1 MIKKA
6 KKSVAV
12 GLSVALAV
20 TSVNIPFNSASAAAK
35 KAKLS
40 ATKKTLTAGKST
52 TLTLKTNKKK
62 AKTIKTIKAKYVKV
76 STSKKSVAT
85 VKKVSKKSKVTGIKV
100 TAKKAGIATIT
111 VKVTKGTYK
120 GTYKCKVTVKKKASA
135 TKKPTQK
142 PTEVPTATPEVTV
155 EPTVEPTTTP
165 AITAEPATTPAIT
178 AEPAT
183 TPAITATPATKV
195 TVVNTSNITK
205 SDDTFTVTLTL
216 DGTYT
221 NEQLKGAKVTLTN
234 SAAKVTTTATFSKID
249 VDGKAVFTVDD
260 TKVLTPGDTTA
271 NGDYKVSSDSKA
283 LVISGNVVA
292 SYEESLAGNKIKG
305 YVLTDK
311 LNNGTYDGSFKNA
324 VAGATVSVEG
334 GQSTTTDA
342 KGYYE
347 LPSVAGRKIVTI
359 SKPGFVTKY
368 LTGTKRV
375 YVNKSHVTSQNI
387 ALAHFDIRKL
397 TVNVKAIDKDAKT
410 GISNAHVVLKNSA
423 GAVVKEGNADASGQI
438 TFGNDLHEG
447 SIAGTDL
454 TANGTTV
461 ANYLNQGTYTLEVS
475 KKLTKNNVS
484 DVYATFTKSFK
495 IENDYTYPIE
505 IEGKKT
511 AAVKSFKVT
520 QNLKEN
526 AEKAYVDNTTSKIN
540 VKYALYTLVD
550 GNTVSE
556 PIIADTAEVESGAI
570 TSAKT
575 LTSDILSALI
585 TSAST
590 QDTVLSGAS
599 NKALTLPTGD
609 YYLLLTPTV
618 AAGATGYEFAY
629 NAVKVSVTAGGDV
642 TATADLTEGN
652 VRTINTQ
659 VTLPNKVAGDDVQTE
674 AGGLFTVKWNATAK
688 KFELAADTDPFDKVP
703 VKASYAISQV
713 VAGTNDKVAIKLPEN
728 NNFATPEYKKGAD
741 GAYASSVKYVN
752 FFGTGKYIIESTG
765 NYTTAVATQTEQ
777 INNDKGSVN
786 FKVAGAANVVKVTVK
801 AVAGSDVIGK
811 PEFSKLTKLVAYDS
825 TGKAVATKDYTAAKD
840 AAKQVTGT
848 PTLAATG
855 NIAVND
861 FADYNTQTV
870 NGDYIMNLPEG
881 KYTFGVTLAGYKEVV
896 SDAVDVNAIEKVGI
910 TISKKLEKA
919 TADATTISGEVKVL
933 NENKIG
939 YFDLDDTNPDK
950 KLTNGTVV
958 LLNSDKKIAAIDTL
972 KWEPSKKV
980 YTYSFFNGQV
990 DGTGKNVINPGTY
1003 TMVVRTSETETYA
1016 TTVTVVNGEKKAA
1029 NVDLVKGAY
1038 GQIKAFALDNNN
1050 AVLTDY
1056 NAVAVAYD
1064 EYFVDPAIAGNY
1076 ADGKISAKAAAYPSN
1091 TSVTQGTISTIA
1103 DGTARFGAYLTSS
1116 TWANGSYSY
1125 AESNN
1130 SVTQKGYYV
1139 FDKLPAGTYTVKLG
1153 VNVYNPTVM
1162 TDNSYQ
1168 WKAETVT
1175 LKDSGDVVKAEY
1187 TYNKIGDK
1195 VNTISVPLTI
1205 NLKSSTAVTPTA
1217 TAPLVVVITPTK
1229 GAGTETITKIVTT
1242 PAELKEIAVAG
1253 KTNYDVTVFTYDGYQ
1268 LASNSIN
1275 VERSAATVEVALNA
1289 SDMD

>member
-1 MIKKA
+1 MNKKA

-20 TSVNIPFNSASAAAK
+20 TSVNIPVNSASAAAK

-100 TAKKAGIATIT
+100 TAKKAGKATIT

-165 AITAEPATTPAIT
+165 AITAEPS
-178 AEPAT
+178 T

-221 NEQLKGAKVTLTN
+221 DEQLKGAKVTLTN

-271 NGDYKVSSDSKA
+271 NGDYKVSSDSEA
-283 LVISGNVVA
+283 LVISGDVVA

-359 SKPGFVTKY
+359 SKAGFVTKY

-375 YVNKSHVTSQNI
+375 YVNKSHVTSQNV
-387 ALAHFDIRKL
+387 ALEHFDVRKL

-410 GISNAHVVLKNSA
+410 GISKAHVVLKNSA
-423 GAVVKEGNADASGQI
+423 GAVVKEGDADANGQI
-438 TFGNDLHEG
+438 TFGNDLHE
-447 SIAGTDL
+447 SAAVGTDL
-454 TANGTTV
+454 TANGTSV

-475 KKLTKNNVS
+475 KKLSKSNVS

-505 IEGKKT
+505 IEGTKT

-526 AEKAYVDNTTSKIN
+526 AEKAYVNSSSRIN

-550 GNTVSE
+550 GNAVSA
-556 PIIADTAEVESGAI
+556 PIIENTAAVESDAI

-575 LTSDILSALI
+575 LTSNILSALI
-585 TSAST
+585 TSASAN
-590 QDTVLSGAS
+590 DTVLAAAS

-609 YYLLLTPTV
+609 YYLLLTPEL
-618 AAGATGYEFAY
+618 ASGATGYTFAY

-659 VTLPNKVAGDDVQTE
+659 VTLPNKVAGDDVQTDTN
-674 AGGLFTVKWNATAK
+674 GNGLFTVKWDATTK
-688 KFELAADTDPFDKVP
+688 KFVLADEAAPFNKEQ

-713 VAGTNDKVAIKLPEN
+713 VAGTDDKVAIKIPEN
-728 NNFATPEYKKGAD
+728 GNFTTPEYKKGAD

-752 FFGTGKYIIESTG
+752 FLGTGKYIIESTG
-765 NYTTAVATQTEQ
+765 DYTTSVAKQTEQ
-777 INNDKGSVN
+777 IKNDKGSVN

-811 PEFSKLTKLVAYDS
+811 NTFGKLTKLVAYDS
-825 TGKAVATKDYTAAKD
+825 TGKAVATKDYTATT
-840 AAKQVTGT
+840 AADKQVTGQDL
-848 PTLAATG
+848 LASGSAITG
-855 NIAVND
+855 SAIAVND
-861 FADYNTQTV
+861 YAEYNTQTG
-870 NGDYIMNLPEG
+870 NYTMNLPEG

-919 TADATTISGEVKVL
+919 TADATTINGEVKVL

-939 YFDLDDTNPDK
+939 YMNLTSTS
-950 KLTNGTVV
+950 LTNGTVV

-972 KWEPSKKV
+972 KWDASKNV
-980 YTYSFFNGQV
+980 YTYSFYNGEA
-990 DGTGKNVINPGTY
+990 DGSGKNVINPGTY
-1003 TMVVRTSETETYA
+1003 TMVVRTSQTETYA
-1016 TTVTVVNGEKKAA
+1016 TTVTVVDGEKKAA

-1050 AVLTDY
+1050 AVLTDW

-1076 ADGKISAKAAAYPSN
+1076 ADGKISAKASAYPSA
-1091 TSVTQGTISTIA
+1091 TQGTISTITEN
-1103 DGTARFGAYLTSS
+1103 TARFGAYLTSS
-1116 TWANGSYSY
+1116 TWSNGSYSY

-1130 SVTQKGYYV
+1130 GVTQKGYYV

-1162 TDNSYQ
+1162 TDNLYQ

-1187 TYNKIGDK
+1187 TYDKIGEK

-1205 NLKSSTAVTPTA
+1205 NLKGTSVPTPSLTN
-1217 TAPLVVVITPTK
+1217 PLVVVIAPTK
-1229 GAGTETITKIVTT
+1229 GAGTETITKIVTD
-1242 PAELKEIAVAG
+1242 PRELKEIPVAG

>member
-20 TSVNIPFNSASAAAK
+20 TSVNIPVNSASAAAK

-100 TAKKAGIATIT
+100 TAKKAGKATIT

-165 AITAEPATTPAIT
+165 AITAEPS
-178 AEPAT
+178 T

-221 NEQLKGAKVTLTN
+221 DEQLKGAKVTLTN

-271 NGDYKVSSDSKA
+271 NGDYKVSSDSEA
-283 LVISGNVVA
+283 LVISGDVVA

-359 SKPGFVTKY
+359 SKAGFVTKY

-375 YVNKSHVTSQNI
+375 YVNKSHVTSQNV
-387 ALAHFDIRKL
+387 ALEHFDVRKL

-410 GISNAHVVLKNSA
+410 GISKAHVVLKNSA
-423 GAVVKEGNADASGQI
+423 GAVVKEGDADANGQI
-438 TFGNDLHEG
+438 TFGNDLHE
-447 SIAGTDL
+447 SAAVGTDL
-454 TANGTTV
+454 TANGTSV

-475 KKLTKNNVS
+475 KKLSKSNVS

-505 IEGKKT
+505 IEGTKT

-526 AEKAYVDNTTSKIN
+526 AEKAYVNSSSRIN

-550 GNTVSE
+550 GNAVSA
-556 PIIADTAEVESGAI
+556 PIIENTAAVESDAI

-575 LTSDILSALI
+575 LTSNILSALI
-585 TSAST
+585 TSASAN
-590 QDTVLSGAS
+590 DTVLAAAS

-609 YYLLLTPTV
+609 YYLLLTPEL
-618 AAGATGYEFAY
+618 ASGATGYTFAY

-659 VTLPNKVAGDDVQTE
+659 VTLPNKVAGDDVQTDTN
-674 AGGLFTVKWNATAK
+674 GNGLFTVKWDATTK
-688 KFELAADTDPFDKVP
+688 KFVLADEAAPFNKEQ

-713 VAGTNDKVAIKLPEN
+713 VAGTDDKVAIKIPEN
-728 NNFATPEYKKGAD
+728 GNFTTPEYKKGAD

-752 FFGTGKYIIESTG
+752 FLGTGKYIIESTG
-765 NYTTAVATQTEQ
+765 DYTTSVAKQTEQ
-777 INNDKGSVN
+777 IKNDKGSVN

-811 PEFSKLTKLVAYDS
+811 NTFGKLTKLVAYDS
-825 TGKAVATKDYTAAKD
+825 TGKAVATKDYTATT
-840 AAKQVTGT
+840 AADKQVTGQDL
-848 PTLAATG
+848 LASGSAITG
-855 NIAVND
+855 SAIAVND
-861 FADYNTQTV
+861 YAEYNTQTG
-870 NGDYIMNLPEG
+870 NYTMNLPEG

-919 TADATTISGEVKVL
+919 TADATTINGEVKVL

-939 YFDLDDTNPDK
+939 YMNLTSTS
-950 KLTNGTVV
+950 LTNGTVV

-972 KWEPSKKV
+972 KWDASKNV
-980 YTYSFFNGQV
+980 YTYSFYNGEA
-990 DGTGKNVINPGTY
+990 DGSGKNVINPGTY
-1003 TMVVRTSETETYA
+1003 TMVVRTSQTETYA
-1016 TTVTVVNGEKKAA
+1016 TTVTVVDGEKKAA

-1038 GQIKAFALDNNN
+1038 GQIKAFALDNNK
-1050 AVLTDY
+1050 AVLTDF

-1076 ADGKISAKAAAYPSN
+1076 ADGKISAKASAYPSA
-1091 TSVTQGTISTIA
+1091 TQGTISTITEN
-1103 DGTARFGAYLTSS
+1103 TARFGAYLTSS
-1116 TWANGSYSY
+1116 TWSNGSYSY

-1130 SVTQKGYYV
+1130 GVTQKGYYV

-1162 TDNSYQ
+1162 TDNLYQ

-1187 TYNKIGDK
+1187 TYDKIGEK
-1195 VNTISVPLTI
+1195 VTISVPLTI
-1205 NLKSSTAVTPTA
+1205 NLKGTSVPTPSLTN
-1217 TAPLVVVITPTK
+1217 PLVVVIAPTK
-1229 GAGTETITKIVTT
+1229 GAGTETITKIVTD
-1242 PAELKEIAVAG
+1242 PRELKEIPVAD

>member
-20 TSVNIPFNSASAAAK
+20 TSVNIPVNSASAAAK

-100 TAKKAGIATIT
+100 TAKKAGKATIT

-120 GTYKCKVTVKKKASA
+120 GIYKCKVTVKKKASA

-165 AITAEPATTPAIT
+165 AITAEPS
-178 AEPAT
+178 T

-221 NEQLKGAKVTLTN
+221 DEQLKGAKVTLTN

-271 NGDYKVSSDSKA
+271 NGDYKVSSDSEA
-283 LVISGNVVA
+283 LVISGDVVA

-359 SKPGFVTKY
+359 SKAGFVTKY

-375 YVNKSHVTSQNI
+375 YVNKSHVTSQNV
-387 ALAHFDIRKL
+387 ALEHFDVRKL

-410 GISNAHVVLKNSA
+410 GISKAHVVLKNSA
-423 GAVVKEGNADASGQI
+423 GAVVKEGDADANGQI
-438 TFGNDLHEG
+438 TFGNDLHE
-447 SIAGTDL
+447 SAAVGTDL
-454 TANGTTV
+454 TANGTSV

-475 KKLTKNNVS
+475 KKLSKSNVS

-505 IEGKKT
+505 IEGTKT

-526 AEKAYVDNTTSKIN
+526 AEKAYVNSSSRIN

-550 GNTVSE
+550 GNAVSA
-556 PIIADTAEVESGAI
+556 PIIENTAAVESDAI

-575 LTSDILSALI
+575 LTSNILSALI
-585 TSAST
+585 TSASAN
-590 QDTVLSGAS
+590 DTVLAAAS

-609 YYLLLTPTV
+609 YYLLLTPEL
-618 AAGATGYEFAY
+618 ASGATGYTFAY

-659 VTLPNKVAGDDVQTE
+659 VTLPNKVAGDDVQTDTN
-674 AGGLFTVKWNATAK
+674 GNGLFTVKWDATTK
-688 KFELAADTDPFDKVP
+688 KFVLADEAAPFNKEQ

-713 VAGTNDKVAIKLPEN
+713 VAGTDDKVAIKIPEN
-728 NNFATPEYKKGAD
+728 GNFTTPEYKKGAD

-752 FFGTGKYIIESTG
+752 FLGTGKYIIESTG
-765 NYTTAVATQTEQ
+765 DYTTSVAKQTEQ
-777 INNDKGSVN
+777 IKNDKGSVN

-811 PEFSKLTKLVAYDS
+811 NTFGKLTKLVAYDS
-825 TGKAVATKDYTAAKD
+825 TGKAVATKDYTATT
-840 AAKQVTGT
+840 AADKQVTGQDL
-848 PTLAATG
+848 LASGSAITG
-855 NIAVND
+855 SAIAVND
-861 FADYNTQTV
+861 YAEYNTQTG
-870 NGDYIMNLPEG
+870 NYTMNLPEG

-919 TADATTISGEVKVL
+919 TADATTINGEVKVL

-939 YFDLDDTNPDK
+939 YMNLTSTS
-950 KLTNGTVV
+950 LTNGTVV

-972 KWEPSKKV
+972 KWDASKNV
-980 YTYSFFNGQV
+980 YTYSFYNGEA
-990 DGTGKNVINPGTY
+990 DGSGKNVINPGTY
-1003 TMVVRTSETETYA
+1003 TMVVRTSQTETYA
-1016 TTVTVVNGEKKAA
+1016 TTVTVVDGEKKAA

-1050 AVLTDY
+1050 AVLTDW

-1076 ADGKISAKAAAYPSN
+1076 ADGKISAKASAYPSA
-1091 TSVTQGTISTIA
+1091 TQGTISTITEN
-1103 DGTARFGAYLTSS
+1103 TARFGAYLTSS
-1116 TWANGSYSY
+1116 TWSNGSYSY

-1130 SVTQKGYYV
+1130 GVTQKGYYV

-1162 TDNSYQ
+1162 TDNLYQ

-1187 TYNKIGDK
+1187 TYDKIGEK

-1205 NLKSSTAVTPTA
+1205 NLKGTSVPTPSLTN
-1217 TAPLVVVITPTK
+1217 PLVVVIAPTK
-1229 GAGTETITKIVTT
+1229 GAGTETITKIVTD
-1242 PAELKEIAVAG
+1242 PRELKEIPVAG

>member
-20 TSVNIPFNSASAAAK
+20 TSVNIPVNSASAAAK

-100 TAKKAGIATIT
+100 TAKKAGKATIT

-165 AITAEPATTPAIT
+165 AITAEPS
-178 AEPAT
+178 T

-221 NEQLKGAKVTLTN
+221 DEQLKGAKVTLTN

-271 NGDYKVSSDSKA
+271 NGDYKVSSDSEA
-283 LVISGNVVA
+283 LVISGDVVA

-359 SKPGFVTKY
+359 SKAGFVTKY

-375 YVNKSHVTSQNI
+375 YVNKSHVTSQNV
-387 ALAHFDIRKL
+387 ALEHFDVRKL

-410 GISNAHVVLKNSA
+410 GISKAHVVLKNSA
-423 GAVVKEGNADASGQI
+423 GAVVKEGDADANGQI
-438 TFGNDLHEG
+438 TFGNDLHE
-447 SIAGTDL
+447 SAAVGTDL
-454 TANGTTV
+454 TANGTSV

-475 KKLTKNNVS
+475 KKLSKSNVS

-505 IEGKKT
+505 IEGTKT

-526 AEKAYVDNTTSKIN
+526 AEKAYVNSSSRIN

-550 GNTVSE
+550 GNAVSA
-556 PIIADTAEVESGAI
+556 PIIENTAAVESDAI

-575 LTSDILSALI
+575 LTSNILSALI
-585 TSAST
+585 TSASAN
-590 QDTVLSGAS
+590 DTVLAAAS

-609 YYLLLTPTV
+609 YYLLLTPEL
-618 AAGATGYEFAY
+618 ASGATGYTFAY

-659 VTLPNKVAGDDVQTE
+659 VTLPNKVAGDDVQTDTN
-674 AGGLFTVKWNATAK
+674 GNGLFTVKWDATTK
-688 KFELAADTDPFDKVP
+688 KFVLADEAAPFNKEQ

-713 VAGTNDKVAIKLPEN
+713 VAGTDDKVAIKIPEN
-728 NNFATPEYKKGAD
+728 GNFTTPEYKKGAD

-752 FFGTGKYIIESTG
+752 FLGTGKYIIESTG
-765 NYTTAVATQTEQ
+765 DYTTSVAKQTEQ
-777 INNDKGSVN
+777 IKNDKGSVN

-811 PEFSKLTKLVAYDS
+811 NTFGKLTKLVAYDS
-825 TGKAVATKDYTAAKD
+825 TGKAVATKDYTATT
-840 AAKQVTGT
+840 AADKQVTGQDL
-848 PTLAATG
+848 LASGSAITG
-855 NIAVND
+855 SAIAVND
-861 FADYNTQTV
+861 YAEYNTQTG
-870 NGDYIMNLPEG
+870 NYTMNLPEG

-919 TADATTISGEVKVL
+919 TADATTINGEVKVL

-939 YFDLDDTNPDK
+939 YMNLTK
-950 KLTNGTVV
+950 TSLTNGTVV

-972 KWEPSKKV
+972 KWDGSKNV
-980 YTYSFFNGQV
+980 YTYSFYNGET
-990 DGTGKNVINPGTY
+990 DGQGKNVINPGTY

-1016 TTVTVVNGEKKAA
+1016 TTVTVVDGEKKAA

-1050 AVLTDY
+1050 AVLTDW

-1076 ADGKISAKAAAYPSN
+1076 ADGKISAKASAYPSA
-1091 TSVTQGTISTIA
+1091 TQGTISTITEN
-1103 DGTARFGAYLTSS
+1103 TARFGAYLTSS
-1116 TWANGSYSY
+1116 TWSNGSYSY

-1130 SVTQKGYYV
+1130 GVTQKGYYV

-1153 VNVYNPTVM
+1153 VNVCNPTVM
-1162 TDNSYQ
+1162 TDNLYQ

-1187 TYNKIGDK
+1187 TYDKIGEK

-1205 NLKSSTAVTPTA
+1205 NLKGTSVPTPSLTN
-1217 TAPLVVVITPTK
+1217 PLVVVIAPTK
-1229 GAGTETITKIVTT
+1229 GAGTETITKIVTD
-1242 PAELKEIAVAG
+1242 PKELKEIPVAG

>member
-20 TSVNIPFNSASAAAK
+20 TSVNIPVNSASAAAK

-100 TAKKAGIATIT
+100 TAKKAGKATIT

-165 AITAEPATTPAIT
+165 AITAEPS
-178 AEPAT
+178 T

-271 NGDYKVSSDSKA
+271 NGDYKVSSDSEA
-283 LVISGNVVA
+283 LVISGDVVA

-359 SKPGFVTKY
+359 SKAGFVTKY

-375 YVNKSHVTSQNI
+375 YVNKSHVTSQNV
-387 ALAHFDIRKL
+387 ALEHFDVRKL

-410 GISNAHVVLKNSA
+410 GISKAHVVLKNSA
-423 GAVVKEGNADASGQI
+423 GAVVKEGDADANGQI
-438 TFGNDLHEG
+438 TFGNDLHE
-447 SIAGTDL
+447 SAAVGTDL
-454 TANGTTV
+454 TANGTSV

-475 KKLTKNNVS
+475 KKLSKSNVS

-505 IEGKKT
+505 IEGTKT

-526 AEKAYVDNTTSKIN
+526 AEKAYVNSSSKIN

-550 GNTVSE
+550 GNAVSA
-556 PIIADTAEVESGAI
+556 PIIEDTAAVESDAI

-575 LTSDILSALI
+575 LTSNILSALI

-590 QDTVLSGAS
+590 KDTVLAAAS

-609 YYLLLTPTV
+609 YYLLLTPEL
-618 AAGATGYEFAY
+618 ASGATGYTFAY

-659 VTLPNKVAGDDVQTE
+659 VTLPNKVAGDDVQTDTN
-674 AGGLFTVKWNATAK
+674 GLFTVKWDATTK
-688 KFELAADTDPFDKVP
+688 KFVLADEAAPFNKEQ

-713 VAGTNDKVAIKLPEN
+713 VAGTDDKVAIKIPEN
-728 NNFATPEYKKGAD
+728 GNFTTPEYKKGAD

-752 FFGTGKYIIESTG
+752 FLGTGKYIIESTG
-765 NYTTAVATQTEQ
+765 DYTTSVAKQTEQ

-811 PEFSKLTKLVAYDS
+811 NTFGKLTKLVAYDS
-825 TGKAVATKDYTAAKD
+825 TGKAVAKKDYTATT
-840 AAKQVTGT
+840 AADKQVTGQDL
-848 PTLAATG
+848 LASGSAITG
-855 NIAVND
+855 SAIAVND
-861 FADYNTQTV
+861 YAEYNTQTG
-870 NGDYIMNLPEG
+870 NYTMNLPEG

-919 TADATTISGEVKVL
+919 TADATTINGEVKVL

-939 YFDLDDTNPDK
+939 YMNLKETS
-950 KLTNGTVV
+950 LTNGTVV

-972 KWEPSKKV
+972 KWDGSKNV
-980 YTYSFFNGQV
+980 YTYSFYNGET
-990 DGTGKNVINPGTY
+990 DGQGKNVINPGTY
-1003 TMVVRTSETETYA
+1003 TMVVRTSQTETYA
-1016 TTVTVVNGEKKAA
+1016 TTVTVVDGEKKAA

-1116 TWANGSYSY
+1116 TWLKGSYSY
-1125 AESNN
+1125 TEKNN
-1130 SVTQKGYYV
+1130 SVTQNGYYV

-1153 VNVYNPTVM
+1153 VNIYNPTVM
-1162 TDNSYQ
+1162 TDNLYQ

-1187 TYNKIGDK
+1187 TYDKVGEK

-1205 NLKSSTAVTPTA
+1205 NLEGTAVPIPSLTN
-1217 TAPLVVVITPTK
+1217 PLVVVIAPTK
-1229 GAGTETITKIVTT
+1229 GAGTETITKIVTD
-1242 PAELKEIAVAG
+1242 PKELKEIPVAG

-1268 LASNSIN
+1268 LAGNSIN
-1275 VERSAATVEVALNA
+1275 VERSAATVKVALNA

>member
-20 TSVNIPFNSASAAAK
+20 TSVNIPVNSASAAAK

-100 TAKKAGIATIT
+100 TAKKAGKATIT

-165 AITAEPATTPAIT
+165 AITAEPS
-178 AEPAT
+178 T

-221 NEQLKGAKVTLTN
+221 DEQLKGAKVTLTN

-271 NGDYKVSSDSKA
+271 NGDYKVSSDSEA
-283 LVISGNVVA
+283 LVISGDVVA

-342 KGYYE
+342 RGYYE

-359 SKPGFVTKY
+359 SKAGFVTKY

-375 YVNKSHVTSQNI
+375 YVNKSHVTSQNV
-387 ALAHFDIRKL
+387 ALEHFDVRKL

-410 GISNAHVVLKNSA
+410 GISKAHVVLKNSA
-423 GAVVKEGNADASGQI
+423 GAVVKEGDADANGQI
-438 TFGNDLHEG
+438 TFGNDLHE
-447 SIAGTDL
+447 SAAVGTDL
-454 TANGTTV
+454 TANGTSV

-475 KKLTKNNVS
+475 KKLSKSNVS

-505 IEGKKT
+505 IEGTKT

-526 AEKAYVDNTTSKIN
+526 AEKAYVNSSSRIN

-550 GNTVSE
+550 GNAVSA
-556 PIIADTAEVESGAI
+556 PIIENTAAVESDAI

-575 LTSDILSALI
+575 LTSNILSALI
-585 TSAST
+585 TSASAN
-590 QDTVLSGAS
+590 DTVLAAAS

-609 YYLLLTPTV
+609 YYLLLTPEL
-618 AAGATGYEFAY
+618 ASGATGYTFAY

-659 VTLPNKVAGDDVQTE
+659 VTLPNKVAGDDVQTDTN
-674 AGGLFTVKWNATAK
+674 GNGLFTVKWDATTK
-688 KFELAADTDPFDKVP
+688 KFVLADEAAPFNKEQ

-713 VAGTNDKVAIKLPEN
+713 VAGTDDKVAIKIPEN
-728 NNFATPEYKKGAD
+728 GNFTTPEYKKGAD

-752 FFGTGKYIIESTG
+752 FLGTGKYIIESTG
-765 NYTTAVATQTEQ
+765 DYTTSVAKQTEQ
-777 INNDKGSVN
+777 IKNDKGSVN

-811 PEFSKLTKLVAYDS
+811 NTFGKLTKLVAYDS
-825 TGKAVATKDYTAAKD
+825 TGKAVATKDYTATT
-840 AAKQVTGT
+840 AADKQVTGQDL
-848 PTLAATG
+848 LASGSAITG
-855 NIAVND
+855 SAIAVND
-861 FADYNTQTV
+861 YAEYNTQTG
-870 NGDYIMNLPEG
+870 NYTMNLPEG

-919 TADATTISGEVKVL
+919 TADATTINGEVKVL

-939 YFDLDDTNPDK
+939 YMNLTSTS
-950 KLTNGTVV
+950 LTNGTVV

-972 KWEPSKKV
+972 KWDASKNV
-980 YTYSFFNGQV
+980 YTYSFYNGEA
-990 DGTGKNVINPGTY
+990 DGSGKNVINPGTY
-1003 TMVVRTSETETYA
+1003 TMVVRTSQTETYA
-1016 TTVTVVNGEKKAA
+1016 TTVTVVDGEKKAA

-1050 AVLTDY
+1050 AVLTDW

-1076 ADGKISAKAAAYPSN
+1076 ADGKISAKASAYPSA
-1091 TSVTQGTISTIA
+1091 TQGTISTITEN
-1103 DGTARFGAYLTSS
+1103 TARFGAYLTSS
-1116 TWANGSYSY
+1116 TWSNGSYSY

-1130 SVTQKGYYV
+1130 GVTQKGYYV

-1162 TDNSYQ
+1162 TDNLYQ

-1187 TYNKIGDK
+1187 TYDKIGEK

-1205 NLKSSTAVTPTA
+1205 NLKGTSVPTPSLTN
-1217 TAPLVVVITPTK
+1217 PLVVVIAPTK
-1229 GAGTETITKIVTT
+1229 GAGTETITKIVTD
-1242 PAELKEIAVAG
+1242 PRELKEIPVAG

>member
-20 TSVNIPFNSASAAAK
+20 TSVNIPVNSASAAAK

-100 TAKKAGIATIT
+100 TAKKAGKATIT

-165 AITAEPATTPAIT
+165 AITAEPS
-178 AEPAT
+178 T

-221 NEQLKGAKVTLTN
+221 DEQLKGAKVTLTN

-271 NGDYKVSSDSKA
+271 NGDYKVSSDSEA
-283 LVISGNVVA
+283 LVISGDVVA

-359 SKPGFVTKY
+359 SKAGFVTKY

-375 YVNKSHVTSQNI
+375 YVNKSHVTSQNV
-387 ALAHFDIRKL
+387 ALEHFDVRKL

-410 GISNAHVVLKNSA
+410 GISKAHVVLKNSA
-423 GAVVKEGNADASGQI
+423 GAVVKEGDADANGQI
-438 TFGNDLHEG
+438 TFGNDLHE
-447 SIAGTDL
+447 SAAVGTDL
-454 TANGTTV
+454 TANGTSV

-475 KKLTKNNVS
+475 KKLSKSNVS

-505 IEGKKT
+505 IEGTKT

-526 AEKAYVDNTTSKIN
+526 AEKAYVNSSSRIN

-550 GNTVSE
+550 GNAVSA
-556 PIIADTAEVESGAI
+556 PIIENTAAVESDAI

-575 LTSDILSALI
+575 LTSNILSALI
-585 TSAST
+585 TSASAN
-590 QDTVLSGAS
+590 DTVLAAAS

-609 YYLLLTPTV
+609 YYLLLTPEL
-618 AAGATGYEFAY
+618 ASGATGYTFAY

-659 VTLPNKVAGDDVQTE
+659 VTLPNKVAGDDVQTDTN
-674 AGGLFTVKWNATAK
+674 GNGLFTVKWDATTK
-688 KFELAADTDPFDKVP
+688 KFVLADEAAPFNKEQ

-713 VAGTNDKVAIKLPEN
+713 VAGTDDKVAIKIPEN
-728 NNFATPEYKKGAD
+728 GNFTTPEYKKGAD

-752 FFGTGKYIIESTG
+752 FLGTGKYIIESTG
-765 NYTTAVATQTEQ
+765 DYTTSVAKQTEQ
-777 INNDKGSVN
+777 IKNDKGSVN

-811 PEFSKLTKLVAYDS
+811 NTFGKLTKLVAYDS
-825 TGKAVATKDYTAAKD
+825 TGKAVATKDYTATT
-840 AAKQVTGT
+840 AADKQVTGQDL
-848 PTLAATG
+848 LASGSAITESA
-855 NIAVND
+855 IAVND
-861 FADYNTQTV
+861 YAEYNTQTG
-870 NGDYIMNLPEG
+870 NYTMNLPEG

-919 TADATTISGEVKVL
+919 TADATTINGEVKVL

-939 YFDLDDTNPDK
+939 YMNLTSTS
-950 KLTNGTVV
+950 LTNGTVV

-972 KWEPSKKV
+972 KWDASKNV
-980 YTYSFFNGQV
+980 YTYSFYNGEA
-990 DGTGKNVINPGTY
+990 DGSGKNVINPGTY
-1003 TMVVRTSETETYA
+1003 TMVVRTSQTETYA
-1016 TTVTVVNGEKKAA
+1016 TTVTVVDGEKKAA

-1050 AVLTDY
+1050 AVLTDW

-1076 ADGKISAKAAAYPSN
+1076 ADGKISAKASAYPSA
-1091 TSVTQGTISTIA
+1091 TQGTISTITEN
-1103 DGTARFGAYLTSS
+1103 TARFGAYLTSS
-1116 TWANGSYSY
+1116 TWSNGSYSY

-1130 SVTQKGYYV
+1130 GVTQKGYYV

-1162 TDNSYQ
+1162 TDNLYQ

-1187 TYNKIGDK
+1187 TYDKIGEK

-1205 NLKSSTAVTPTA
+1205 NLKGTSVPTPSLTN
-1217 TAPLVVVITPTK
+1217 PLVVVIAPTK
-1229 GAGTETITKIVTT
+1229 GAGTETITKIVTD
-1242 PAELKEIAVAG
+1242 PRELKEIPVAG

>member
-20 TSVNIPFNSASAAAK
+20 TSVNIPVNSASAAAK

-100 TAKKAGIATIT
+100 TAKKAGKATIT

-165 AITAEPATTPAIT
+165 AITAEPS
-178 AEPAT
+178 T

-221 NEQLKGAKVTLTN
+221 DEQLKGAKVTLTN

-271 NGDYKVSSDSKA
+271 NGDYKVSSDSEA
-283 LVISGNVVA
+283 LVISGDVVA

-359 SKPGFVTKY
+359 SKAGFVTKY

-375 YVNKSHVTSQNI
+375 YVNKSHVTSQNV
-387 ALAHFDIRKL
+387 ALEHFDVRKL

-410 GISNAHVVLKNSA
+410 GISKAHVVLKNSA
-423 GAVVKEGNADASGQI
+423 GAVVKEGDADANGQI
-438 TFGNDLHEG
+438 TFGNDLHE
-447 SIAGTDL
+447 SAAVGTDL
-454 TANGTTV
+454 TANGTSV

-475 KKLTKNNVS
+475 KKLSKSNVS

-505 IEGKKT
+505 IEGTKT

-526 AEKAYVDNTTSKIN
+526 AEKAYVNSSSKIN

-550 GNTVSE
+550 GNAVSA
-556 PIIADTAEVESGAI
+556 PIIEDTAAVESDAI

-575 LTSDILSALI
+575 LTSNILSALI

-590 QDTVLSGAS
+590 KDTVLAAAS

-609 YYLLLTPTV
+609 YYLLLTPEL
-618 AAGATGYEFAY
+618 ASGATGYTFAY

-659 VTLPNKVAGDDVQTE
+659 VTLPNKVAGDDVQTDKN
-674 AGGLFTVKWNATAK
+674 GLFTVKWDATTK
-688 KFELAADTDPFDKVP
+688 KFVLADEAAPFNKEQ

-713 VAGTNDKVAIKLPEN
+713 VAGTDDKVAIKIPEN
-728 NNFATPEYKKGAD
+728 GNFTTPEYKKGAD

-752 FFGTGKYIIESTG
+752 FLGTGKYIIESTG
-765 NYTTAVATQTEQ
+765 DYTTSVAKQTEQ

-811 PEFSKLTKLVAYDS
+811 NTFGKLTKLVAYDS
-825 TGKAVATKDYTAAKD
+825 TGKAVAKKDYTATT
-840 AAKQVTGT
+840 AADKQVLGQDLLASGSAITGS
-848 PTLAATG
+848 A
-855 NIAVND
+855 IAVND
-861 FADYNTQTV
+861 YAEYNTQTG
-870 NGDYIMNLPEG
+870 NYTMNLPEG

-919 TADATTISGEVKVL
+919 TADATTINGEVKVL

-939 YFDLDDTNPDK
+939 YMNLK
-950 KLTNGTVV
+950 KTSLTNGTVV

-972 KWEPSKKV
+972 KWDGSKNV
-980 YTYSFFNGQV
+980 YTYSFYNGET
-990 DGTGKNVINPGTY
+990 DGQGKNVINPGTY
-1003 TMVVRTSETETYA
+1003 TMVVRTSQTETYA
-1016 TTVTVVNGEKKAA
+1016 TTVTVVDGEKKAA

-1076 ADGKISAKAAAYPSN
+1076 ADGKISAKVAAYPSN

-1116 TWANGSYSY
+1116 TWLKGSYSY
-1125 AESNN
+1125 TEKNN
-1130 SVTQKGYYV
+1130 SVTQNGYYV

-1162 TDNSYQ
+1162 TDNLYQ

-1187 TYNKIGDK
+1187 TYDKVGEK

-1205 NLKSSTAVTPTA
+1205 NLEGTSVPIPSLTN
-1217 TAPLVVVITPTK
+1217 PLVVVIAPTK
-1229 GAGTETITKIVTT
+1229 GAGTETITKIVTD
-1242 PAELKEIAVAG
+1242 PKELKEIPVAG

-1268 LASNSIN
+1268 LAGNSIN
-1275 VERSAATVEVALNA
+1275 VERSAATVKVALNA

>member
-20 TSVNIPFNSASAAAK
+20 TSVNIPVNSASAAAK

-100 TAKKAGIATIT
+100 TAKKAGKATIT

-165 AITAEPATTPAIT
+165 AITAEPS
-178 AEPAT
+178 T

-221 NEQLKGAKVTLTN
+221 DEQLKGAKVTLTN

-271 NGDYKVSSDSKA
+271 NGDYKVSSDSEA
-283 LVISGNVVA
+283 LVISGDVVA

-359 SKPGFVTKY
+359 SKAGFVTKY

-375 YVNKSHVTSQNI
+375 YVNKSHVTSQNV
-387 ALAHFDIRKL
+387 ALEHFDVRKL

-410 GISNAHVVLKNSA
+410 GISKAHVVLKNSA
-423 GAVVKEGNADASGQI
+423 GAVVKEGDADANGQI
-438 TFGNDLHEG
+438 TFGNDLHE
-447 SIAGTDL
+447 SAAVGTDL
-454 TANGTTV
+454 TANGTSV

-475 KKLTKNNVS
+475 KKLSKSNVS

-505 IEGKKT
+505 IEGTKT

-526 AEKAYVDNTTSKIN
+526 AEKAYVNSSSRIN

-550 GNTVSE
+550 GNAVSA
-556 PIIADTAEVESGAI
+556 PIIENTAAVESDAI

-575 LTSDILSALI
+575 LTSNILSALI
-585 TSAST
+585 TSASAN
-590 QDTVLSGAS
+590 DTVLAAAS

-609 YYLLLTPTV
+609 YYLLLTPEL
-618 AAGATGYEFAY
+618 ASGATGYTFAY

-659 VTLPNKVAGDDVQTE
+659 VTLPNKVAGDDVQTDTN
-674 AGGLFTVKWNATAK
+674 GNGLFTVKWDATTK
-688 KFELAADTDPFDKVP
+688 KFVLADEAAPFNKEQ

-713 VAGTNDKVAIKLPEN
+713 VAGTDDKVAIKIPEN
-728 NNFATPEYKKGAD
+728 GNFTTPEYKKGAD

-752 FFGTGKYIIESTG
+752 FLGTGKYIIESTG
-765 NYTTAVATQTEQ
+765 DYTTSVAKQTEQ
-777 INNDKGSVN
+777 IKNDKGSVN

-811 PEFSKLTKLVAYDS
+811 NTFGKLTKLVAYDS
-825 TGKAVATKDYTAAKD
+825 TGKAVATKDYTATT
-840 AAKQVTGT
+840 AADKQVTGQDL
-848 PTLAATG
+848 LASGSAITG
-855 NIAVND
+855 SAIAVND
-861 FADYNTQTV
+861 YAEYNTQTG
-870 NGDYIMNLPEG
+870 NYTMNLPEG

-919 TADATTISGEVKVL
+919 TADATTINGEVKVL

-939 YFDLDDTNPDK
+939 YMNLTRTS
-950 KLTNGTVV
+950 LTNGTVV

-972 KWEPSKKV
+972 KWDASKNV
-980 YTYSFFNGQV
+980 YTYSFYNGEA
-990 DGTGKNVINPGTY
+990 DGSGKNVINPGTY
-1003 TMVVRTSETETYA
+1003 TMVVRTSQTETYA
-1016 TTVTVVNGEKKAA
+1016 TTVTVVDGEKKAA

-1050 AVLTDY
+1050 AVLTDW

-1076 ADGKISAKAAAYPSN
+1076 ADGKISAKASAYPSA
-1091 TSVTQGTISTIA
+1091 TQGTISTITEN
-1103 DGTARFGAYLTSS
+1103 TARFGAYLTSS
-1116 TWANGSYSY
+1116 TWSNGSYSY

-1130 SVTQKGYYV
+1130 GVTQKGYYV

-1162 TDNSYQ
+1162 TDNLYQ

-1187 TYNKIGDK
+1187 TYDKIGEK

-1205 NLKSSTAVTPTA
+1205 NLKGTSVPTPSLTN
-1217 TAPLVVVITPTK
+1217 PLVVVIAPTK
-1229 GAGTETITKIVTT
+1229 GAGTETITKIVTD
-1242 PAELKEIAVAG
+1242 PRELKEIPVAG

>member
-20 TSVNIPFNSASAAAK
+20 TSVNIPVNSASAAAK

-100 TAKKAGIATIT
+100 TAKKAGKATIT

-165 AITAEPATTPAIT
+165 AITAEPS
-178 AEPAT
+178 T

-221 NEQLKGAKVTLTN
+221 DEQLKGAKVTLTN

-271 NGDYKVSSDSKA
+271 NGDYKVSSDSEA
-283 LVISGNVVA
+283 LVISGDVVA

-359 SKPGFVTKY
+359 SKAGFVTKY

-375 YVNKSHVTSQNI
+375 YVNKSHVTSQNV
-387 ALAHFDIRKL
+387 ALEHFDVRKL

-410 GISNAHVVLKNSA
+410 GISKAHVVLKNSA
-423 GAVVKEGNADASGQI
+423 GAVVKEGDADANGQI
-438 TFGNDLHEG
+438 TFGNDLHE
-447 SIAGTDL
+447 SAAVGTDL
-454 TANGTTV
+454 TANGTSV

-475 KKLTKNNVS
+475 KKLSKSNVS

-505 IEGKKT
+505 IEGTKT

-526 AEKAYVDNTTSKIN
+526 AEKAYVNSSSRIN

-550 GNTVSE
+550 GNAVSA
-556 PIIADTAEVESGAI
+556 PIIENTAAVESDAI

-575 LTSDILSALI
+575 LTSNILSALI
-585 TSAST
+585 TSASAN
-590 QDTVLSGAS
+590 DTVLAAAS

-609 YYLLLTPTV
+609 YYLLLTPEL
-618 AAGATGYEFAY
+618 ASGATGYTFAY

-659 VTLPNKVAGDDVQTE
+659 VTLPNKVAGDDVQTDTN
-674 AGGLFTVKWNATAK
+674 GNGLFTVKWDATTK
-688 KFELAADTDPFDKVP
+688 KFVLADEAAPFNKEQ

-713 VAGTNDKVAIKLPEN
+713 VAGTDDKVAIKIPEN
-728 NNFATPEYKKGAD
+728 GNFTTPEYKKGAD

-752 FFGTGKYIIESTG
+752 FLGTGKYIIESTG
-765 NYTTAVATQTEQ
+765 DYTTSVAKQTEQ
-777 INNDKGSVN
+777 IKNDKGSVN

-811 PEFSKLTKLVAYDS
+811 NTFGKLTKLVAYDS
-825 TGKAVATKDYTAAKD
+825 TGKAVATKDYTATT
-840 AAKQVTGT
+840 AADKQVTGQDL
-848 PTLAATG
+848 LASGSAITG
-855 NIAVND
+855 SAIAVND
-861 FADYNTQTV
+861 YAEYNTQTG
-870 NGDYIMNLPEG
+870 NYTMNLPEG

-919 TADATTISGEVKVL
+919 TADATTINGEVKVL

-939 YFDLDDTNPDK
+939 YMNLTSTS
-950 KLTNGTVV
+950 LTNGTVV

-972 KWEPSKKV
+972 KWDASKNV
-980 YTYSFFNGQV
+980 YTYSFYNGEA
-990 DGTGKNVINPGTY
+990 DGSGKNVINPGTY
-1003 TMVVRTSETETYA
+1003 TMVVRTSQTETYA
-1016 TTVTVVNGEKKAA
+1016 TTVTVVDGEKKAA

-1050 AVLTDY
+1050 AVLTDW

-1076 ADGKISAKAAAYPSN
+1076 ADGKISAKASAYPSA
-1091 TSVTQGTISTIA
+1091 TQGTISTITEN
-1103 DGTARFGAYLTSS
+1103 TARFGAYLTSS
-1116 TWANGSYSY
+1116 TWSNGSYSY

-1130 SVTQKGYYV
+1130 GVTQKGYYV

-1162 TDNSYQ
+1162 TDNLYQ

-1187 TYNKIGDK
+1187 TYDKIGEK

-1205 NLKSSTAVTPTA
+1205 NLKGTSVPTQSL
-1217 TAPLVVVITPTK
+1217 TNPLVVVIAPTK
-1229 GAGTETITKIVTT
+1229 GAGTETITKIVTD
-1242 PAELKEIAVAG
+1242 PRELKEIPVAG

>member
-20 TSVNIPFNSASAAAK
+20 TSVNIPVNSASAAAK

-100 TAKKAGIATIT
+100 TAKKAGKATIT

-165 AITAEPATTPAIT
+165 AITAEPS
-178 AEPAT
+178 T

-221 NEQLKGAKVTLTN
+221 DEQLKGAKVTLTN

-271 NGDYKVSSDSKA
+271 NGDYKVSSDSEA
-283 LVISGNVVA
+283 LVISGDVVA

-359 SKPGFVTKY
+359 SKAGFVTKY

-375 YVNKSHVTSQNI
+375 YVNKSHVTSQNV
-387 ALAHFDIRKL
+387 ALEHFDVRKL

-410 GISNAHVVLKNSA
+410 GISKAHVVLKNSA
-423 GAVVKEGNADASGQI
+423 GAVVKEGDADANGQI
-438 TFGNDLHEG
+438 TFGNDLHE
-447 SIAGTDL
+447 SAAVGTDL
-454 TANGTTV
+454 TANGTSV

-475 KKLTKNNVS
+475 KKLSKSNVS

-505 IEGKKT
+505 IEGTKT

-526 AEKAYVDNTTSKIN
+526 AEKAYVNSSSRIN

-550 GNTVSE
+550 GNAVSA
-556 PIIADTAEVESGAI
+556 PIIENTAAVESDAI

-575 LTSDILSALI
+575 LTSNILSALI
-585 TSAST
+585 TSASAN
-590 QDTVLSGAS
+590 DTVLAAAS

-609 YYLLLTPTV
+609 YYLLLTPEL
-618 AAGATGYEFAY
+618 ASGATGYTFAY

-659 VTLPNKVAGDDVQTE
+659 VTLPNKVAGDDVQTDTN
-674 AGGLFTVKWNATAK
+674 GNGLFTVKWDATTK
-688 KFELAADTDPFDKVP
+688 KFVLADEAAPFNKEQ

-713 VAGTNDKVAIKLPEN
+713 VAGTDDKVAIKIPEN
-728 NNFATPEYKKGAD
+728 GNFTTPEYKKGAD

-752 FFGTGKYIIESTG
+752 FLGTGKYIIESTG
-765 NYTTAVATQTEQ
+765 DYTTSVAKQTEQ
-777 INNDKGSVN
+777 IKNDKGSVN

-811 PEFSKLTKLVAYDS
+811 NTFGKLTKLVAYDS
-825 TGKAVATKDYTAAKD
+825 TGKAVATKDYTATT
-840 AAKQVTGT
+840 AADKQVTGQDL
-848 PTLAATG
+848 LASGSAITG
-855 NIAVND
+855 SAIAVND
-861 FADYNTQTV
+861 YAEYNTQTG
-870 NGDYIMNLPEG
+870 NYTMNLPEG

-919 TADATTISGEVKVL
+919 TADATTINGEVKVL

-939 YFDLDDTNPDK
+939 YMNLTRTS
-950 KLTNGTVV
+950 LTNGTVV

-972 KWEPSKKV
+972 KWDASKNV
-980 YTYSFFNGQV
+980 YTYSFYNGEA
-990 DGTGKNVINPGTY
+990 DGSGKNVINPGTY

-1016 TTVTVVNGEKKAA
+1016 TTVTVVDGEKKAA

-1050 AVLTDY
+1050 AVLTDW

-1076 ADGKISAKAAAYPSN
+1076 ADGKISAKASAYPSA
-1091 TSVTQGTISTIA
+1091 TQGTISTITEN
-1103 DGTARFGAYLTSS
+1103 TARFGAYLTSS
-1116 TWANGSYSY
+1116 TWSNGSYSY

-1130 SVTQKGYYV
+1130 GVTQKGYYV

-1162 TDNSYQ
+1162 TDNLYQ

-1187 TYNKIGDK
+1187 TYDKIGEK

-1205 NLKSSTAVTPTA
+1205 NLKGTSVPTPSLTN
-1217 TAPLVVVITPTK
+1217 PLVVVIAPTK
-1229 GAGTETITKIVTT
+1229 GAGTETITKIVTD
-1242 PAELKEIAVAG
+1242 PRELKEIPVAG

>member
-20 TSVNIPFNSASAAAK
+20 TSVNIPVNSASAAAK

-100 TAKKAGIATIT
+100 TAKKAGKATIT

-165 AITAEPATTPAIT
+165 AITAEPS
-178 AEPAT
+178 T

-271 NGDYKVSSDSKA
+271 NGDYKVSSDSEA
-283 LVISGNVVA
+283 LVISGDVVA

-347 LPSVAGRKIVTI
+347 LPSVAGRKIVTV

-375 YVNKSHVTSQNI
+375 YVNKSHVTSQNV
-387 ALAHFDIRKL
+387 ALEHFDIKKL

-410 GISNAHVVLKNSA
+410 GISYAHVVLKNSA
-423 GAVVKEGNADASGQI
+423 GAVVKEGDADENGQV
-438 TFGNDLHEG
+438 TFGNQSKTSVIG
-447 SIAGTDL
+447 KDL
-454 TANGTTV
+454 TADGKKV
-461 ANYLNQGTYTLEVS
+461 ADYLNQGTYTLEVS

-495 IENDYTYPIE
+495 IENDYTYTE
-505 IEGKKT
+505 TVEGTKT

-520 QNLKEN
+520 QNLKEK
-526 AEKAYVDNTTSKIN
+526 AEKAYVNSSSRIN

-550 GNTVSE
+550 GNAVSA
-556 PIIADTAEVESGAI
+556 PIIENTAAVESDAI

-575 LTSDILSALI
+575 LTSNILSALI

-590 QDTVLSGAS
+590 KDTVLAAAS

-609 YYLLLTPTV
+609 YYLLLTPEL
-618 AAGATGYEFAY
+618 ASGATGYTFAY

-659 VTLPNKVAGDDVQTE
+659 VTLPNKVAGDDVQTDKN
-674 AGGLFTVKWNATAK
+674 GLFTVKWDATTK
-688 KFELAADTDPFDKVP
+688 KFVLADEAAPFNKEQ

-713 VAGTNDKVAIKLPEN
+713 VAGTDDKVAIKIPEN
-728 NNFATPEYKKGAD
+728 GNFTTPEYMKGAD

-752 FFGTGKYIIESTG
+752 FLGTGKYIIESTG
-765 NYTTAVATQTEQ
+765 DYTTSVAKQTEQ

-811 PEFSKLTKLVAYDS
+811 NTFGKLTKLVAYDS
-825 TGKAVATKDYTAAKD
+825 TGKAVATKDYTATT
-840 AAKQVTGT
+840 AADKQVLGQDLLASGSAITGS
-848 PTLAATG
+848 A
-855 NIAVND
+855 IAVND
-861 FADYNTQTV
+861 YAEYNTQTG
-870 NGDYIMNLPEG
+870 NYTMNLPEG

-919 TADATTISGEVKVL
+919 TADATTINGEVKVL

-939 YFDLDDTNPDK
+939 YMNLKETS
-950 KLTNGTVV
+950 LTNGTVV

-972 KWEPSKKV
+972 KWDGSKNV
-980 YTYSFFNGQV
+980 YTYSFYNGET
-990 DGTGKNVINPGTY
+990 DGQGKNVINPGTY
-1003 TMVVRTSETETYA
+1003 TMVVRTSQTETYA
-1016 TTVTVVNGEKKAA
+1016 TTVTVVDGEKKAA

-1116 TWANGSYSY
+1116 TWLKGSYSY
-1125 AESNN
+1125 TEKNN
-1130 SVTQKGYYV
+1130 SVTQNGYYV

-1162 TDNSYQ
+1162 TDNLYQ

-1205 NLKSSTAVTPTA
+1205 NLEGTSVPIPSLTN
-1217 TAPLVVVITPTK
+1217 PLVVVIAPTK
-1229 GAGTETITKIVTT
+1229 GAGTETITKIVTD
-1242 PAELKEIAVAG
+1242 PKELKEIPVAG

-1268 LASNSIN
+1268 LAGNSIN
-1275 VERSAATVEVALNA
+1275 VERSAATVKVALNA

>member
-20 TSVNIPFNSASAAAK
+20 TSVNIPVNSASAAAK

-100 TAKKAGIATIT
+100 TAKKAGKATIT

-165 AITAEPATTPAIT
+165 AITAEPS
-178 AEPAT
+178 T

-221 NEQLKGAKVTLTN
+221 DEQLKGAKVTLTN

-271 NGDYKVSSDSKA
+271 NGDYKVSSDSEA
-283 LVISGNVVA
+283 LVISGDVVA

-359 SKPGFVTKY
+359 SKAGFVTKY

-375 YVNKSHVTSQNI
+375 YVNKSHVTSQNV
-387 ALAHFDIRKL
+387 ALEHFDVRKL

-410 GISNAHVVLKNSA
+410 GISKAHVVLKNSA
-423 GAVVKEGNADASGQI
+423 GAVVKEGDADANGQI
-438 TFGNDLHEG
+438 TFGNDLHE
-447 SIAGTDL
+447 SAAVGTDL
-454 TANGTTV
+454 TANGTSV

-475 KKLTKNNVS
+475 KKLSKSNVS

-505 IEGKKT
+505 IEGTKT

-526 AEKAYVDNTTSKIN
+526 AEKAYVNSSSRIN

-550 GNTVSE
+550 GNAVSA
-556 PIIADTAEVESGAI
+556 PIIENTAAVESDAI

-575 LTSDILSALI
+575 LTSNILSALI
-585 TSAST
+585 TSASAN
-590 QDTVLSGAS
+590 DTVLAAAS

-609 YYLLLTPTV
+609 YYLLLTPEL
-618 AAGATGYEFAY
+618 ASGATGYTFAY

-659 VTLPNKVAGDDVQTE
+659 VTLPNKVAGDDVQTDTN
-674 AGGLFTVKWNATAK
+674 GNGLFTVKWDATTK
-688 KFELAADTDPFDKVP
+688 KFVLADEAAPFNKEQ

-713 VAGTNDKVAIKLPEN
+713 VAGTDDKVAIKIPEN
-728 NNFATPEYKKGAD
+728 GNFTTPEYKKGAD

-752 FFGTGKYIIESTG
+752 FLGTGKYIIESTG
-765 NYTTAVATQTEQ
+765 DYTTSVAKQTEQ
-777 INNDKGSVN
+777 IKNDKGSVN

-811 PEFSKLTKLVAYDS
+811 NTFGKLTKLVAYDS
-825 TGKAVATKDYTAAKD
+825 TGKAVATKDYTATT
-840 AAKQVTGT
+840 AADKQVTGQDL
-848 PTLAATG
+848 LASGSAITG
-855 NIAVND
+855 SAIAVND
-861 FADYNTQTV
+861 YAEYNTQTG
-870 NGDYIMNLPEG
+870 NYTMNLPEG

-919 TADATTISGEVKVL
+919 TADATTINGEVKVL

-939 YFDLDDTNPDK
+939 YMNLTSTS
-950 KLTNGTVV
+950 LTNGTVV

-972 KWEPSKKV
+972 KWDASKNV
-980 YTYSFFNGQV
+980 YTYSFYNGEA
-990 DGTGKNVINPGTY
+990 DGSGKNVINPGTY
-1003 TMVVRTSETETYA
+1003 TMVVRTSQTETYA
-1016 TTVTVVNGEKKAA
+1016 TTVTVVDGEKKAA

-1050 AVLTDY
+1050 AVLTDS

-1076 ADGKISAKAAAYPSN
+1076 ADGKISAKASAYPSA
-1091 TSVTQGTISTIA
+1091 TQGTISTITEN
-1103 DGTARFGAYLTSS
+1103 TARFGAYLTSS
-1116 TWANGSYSY
+1116 TWSNGSYSY

-1130 SVTQKGYYV
+1130 GVTQKGYYV

-1162 TDNSYQ
+1162 TDNLYQ

-1187 TYNKIGDK
+1187 TYDKIGEK

-1205 NLKSSTAVTPTA
+1205 NLKGTSVPTPSLTN
-1217 TAPLVVVITPTK
+1217 PLVVVIAPTK
-1229 GAGTETITKIVTT
+1229 GAGTETITKIVTD
-1242 PAELKEIAVAG
+1242 PRELKEIPVAG

>member
-76 STSKKSVAT
+76 STSKKSVVT

-100 TAKKAGIATIT
+100 TAKKAGKATIT

-135 TKKPTQK
+135 TKAPTQA

-155 EPTVEPTTTP
+155 EPTVEPT
-165 AITAEPATTPAIT
+165 TTPAIT

-249 VDGKAVFTVDD
+249 VDGKAVFTVDN

-271 NGDYKVSSDSKA
+271 NGDYKVSSDSEA

-311 LNNGTYDGSFKNA
+311 LNNGTYDNSFKNA

-347 LPSVAGRKIVTI
+347 LPSVAGRKIVTV
-359 SKPGFVTKY
+359 SKAGFVTKY
-368 LTGTKRV
+368 LTGSKRV

-387 ALAHFDIRKL
+387 ALEHFDIKKL

-410 GISNAHVVLKNSA
+410 GISKAHVVLKNSA
-423 GAVVKEGNADASGQI
+423 GAVVKEGDADANGQI
-438 TFGNDLHEG
+438 TFGNQ
-447 SIAGTDL
+447 SKTSVIGTDL

-461 ANYLNQGTYTLEVS
+461 ADYLNQGTYTLEVS

-505 IEGKKT
+505 IEGTKT

-526 AEKAYVDNTTSKIN
+526 AEKAYVDSANSKIN

-674 AGGLFTVKWNATAK
+674 ASGLFTVKWNATAK

-811 PEFSKLTKLVAYDS
+811 TTFGKLTKLVAYDS
-825 TGKAVATKDYTAAKD
+825 TGKAVATKDYTATKD
-840 AAKQVTGT
+840 VAKQVTGQET
-848 PTLAATG
+848 IPAG

-861 FADYNTQTV
+861 SADYNTQTQT
-870 NGDYIMNLPEG
+870 GDYIMNLPEG
-881 KYTFGVTLAGYKEVV
+881 KYTFGVTLEGYKEVV

-919 TADATTISGEVKVL
+919 TADATTINGEVKVL

-939 YFDLDDTNPDK
+939 YVDLNNVDADK

-972 KWEPSKKV
+972 KWDASKNV
-980 YTYSFFNGQV
+980 YTYSFYNGEI

-1076 ADGKISAKAAAYPSN
+1076 ADGKISAKAAAYPAN
-1091 TSVTQGTISTIA
+1091 ASVTQGTISTIA

-1116 TWANGSYSY
+1116 TWVSGSYSY
-1125 AESNN
+1125 KEANN
-1130 SVTQKGYYV
+1130 QVEQKGYYV

-1205 NLKSSTAVTPTA
+1205 NLKPSTAVTPTA

-1229 GAGTETITKIVTT
+1229 GSGTETITKIVTD
-1242 PAELKEIAVAG
+1242 PKELKEIAVAG

>member
-20 TSVNIPFNSASAAAK
+20 TSVNIPFDSASAAAK

-100 TAKKAGIATIT
+100 TAKKAGKATIT

-165 AITAEPATTPAIT
+165 TIT

-271 NGDYKVSSDSKA
+271 NGDYKVSSDSEA
-283 LVISGNVVA
+283 LIISGDVVA

-423 GAVVKEGNADASGQI
+423 GAVVKEGDADASGQI

-526 AEKAYVDNTTSKIN
+526 AEKAYVDSTNSKIN

-585 TSAST
+585 TSASA

-609 YYLLLTPTV
+609 YYLLLTPKV
-618 AAGATGYEFAY
+618 AAGVTGYEFAY

-674 AGGLFTVKWNATAK
+674 ASGLFTVKWDATNK
-688 KFELAADTDPFDKVP
+688 KFVLANETASDPFDKKQ

-728 NNFATPEYKKGAD
+728 GNFATPEYVKGAD

-765 NYTTAVATQTEQ
+765 DYTTAVATQTEQ

-811 PEFSKLTKLVAYDS
+811 TTFGKLTKLVAYDS
-825 TGKAVATKDYTAAKD
+825 TGKAVATKDYTATKD
-840 AAKQVTGT
+840 AAKQVTGQET
-848 PTLAATG
+848 IAAG

-861 FADYNTQTV
+861 SADYNTQTQT
-870 NGDYIMNLPEG
+870 GDYIMNLPEG
-881 KYTFGVTLAGYKEVV
+881 KYTFGVTLEGYKEVV

-919 TADATTISGEVKVL
+919 TADATTINGEVKVL

-939 YFDLDDTNPDK
+939 YVDLNNVDADK

-1016 TTVTVVNGEKKAA
+1016 TTVTVVDGEKKAA

-1217 TAPLVVVITPTK
+1217 TAPFVVVITPTK

-1242 PAELKEIAVAG
+1242 PTELKEIAVAG

>member
-20 TSVNIPFNSASAAAK
+20 TSVNIPVNSASAATK

-100 TAKKAGIATIT
+100 TAKKAGKATIT

-165 AITAEPATTPAIT
+165 AITAEPS
-178 AEPAT
+178 T

-221 NEQLKGAKVTLTN
+221 DEQLKGAKVTLTN

-271 NGDYKVSSDSKA
+271 NGDYKVSSDSEA
-283 LVISGNVVA
+283 LVISGDVVA

-359 SKPGFVTKY
+359 SKAGFVTKY

-375 YVNKSHVTSQNI
+375 YVNKSHVTSQNV
-387 ALAHFDIRKL
+387 ALEHFDVRKL

-410 GISNAHVVLKNSA
+410 GISKAHVVLKNSA
-423 GAVVKEGNADASGQI
+423 GAVVKEGDADANGQI
-438 TFGNDLHEG
+438 TFGNDLHE
-447 SIAGTDL
+447 SAAVGTDL
-454 TANGTTV
+454 TANGTSV

-475 KKLTKNNVS
+475 KKLSKSNVS

-505 IEGKKT
+505 IEGTKT

-526 AEKAYVDNTTSKIN
+526 AEKAYVNSSSRIN

-550 GNTVSE
+550 GNAVSA
-556 PIIADTAEVESGAI
+556 PIIENTAAVESDAI

-575 LTSDILSALI
+575 LTSNILSALI
-585 TSAST
+585 TSASAN
-590 QDTVLSGAS
+590 DTVLAAAS

-609 YYLLLTPTV
+609 YYLLLTPEL
-618 AAGATGYEFAY
+618 ASGATGYTFAY

-659 VTLPNKVAGDDVQTE
+659 VTLPNKVAGDDVQTDTN
-674 AGGLFTVKWNATAK
+674 GNGLFTVKWDATTK
-688 KFELAADTDPFDKVP
+688 KFVLADEAAPFNKEQ

-713 VAGTNDKVAIKLPEN
+713 VAGTDDKVAIKIPEN
-728 NNFATPEYKKGAD
+728 GNFTTPEYKKGAD

-752 FFGTGKYIIESTG
+752 FLGTGKYIIESTG
-765 NYTTAVATQTEQ
+765 DYTTSVAKQTEQ
-777 INNDKGSVN
+777 IKNDKGSVN

-811 PEFSKLTKLVAYDS
+811 NTFGKLTKLVAYDS
-825 TGKAVATKDYTAAKD
+825 TGKAVATKDYTATT
-840 AAKQVTGT
+840 AADKQVTGQDL
-848 PTLAATG
+848 LASGSAITG
-855 NIAVND
+855 SAIAVND
-861 FADYNTQTV
+861 YAEYNTQTG
-870 NGDYIMNLPEG
+870 NYTMNLPEG

-919 TADATTISGEVKVL
+919 TADATTINGEVKVL

-939 YFDLDDTNPDK
+939 YMNLTSTS
-950 KLTNGTVV
+950 LTNGTVV

-972 KWEPSKKV
+972 KWDASKNV
-980 YTYSFFNGQV
+980 YTYSFYNGEA
-990 DGTGKNVINPGTY
+990 DGSGKNVINPGTY
-1003 TMVVRTSETETYA
+1003 TMVVRTSQTETYA
-1016 TTVTVVNGEKKAA
+1016 TTVTVVDGEKKAA

-1050 AVLTDY
+1050 AVLTDR

-1076 ADGKISAKAAAYPSN
+1076 ADGKISAKASAYPSA
-1091 TSVTQGTISTIA
+1091 TQGTISTITEN
-1103 DGTARFGAYLTSS
+1103 TARFGAYLTSS
-1116 TWANGSYSY
+1116 TWSNGSYSY

-1130 SVTQKGYYV
+1130 GVTQKGYYV

-1162 TDNSYQ
+1162 TDDLYQ

-1187 TYNKIGDK
+1187 TYDKIGEK

-1205 NLKSSTAVTPTA
+1205 NLKGTSVPTPSLTN
-1217 TAPLVVVITPTK
+1217 PLVVVIAPTK
-1229 GAGTETITKIVTT
+1229 GAGTETITKIVTD
-1242 PAELKEIAVAG
+1242 PRELKEIPVAG

>member
-20 TSVNIPFNSASAAAK
+20 TSVNIPVNSASAAAK

-100 TAKKAGIATIT
+100 TAKKAGKATIT

-165 AITAEPATTPAIT
+165 AITAEPS
-178 AEPAT
+178 T

-221 NEQLKGAKVTLTN
+221 DEQLKGAKVTLTN

-271 NGDYKVSSDSKA
+271 NGDYKVSSDSEA
-283 LVISGNVVA
+283 LVISGDVVA

-359 SKPGFVTKY
+359 SKAGFVTKY

-375 YVNKSHVTSQNI
+375 YVNKSHVTSQNV
-387 ALAHFDIRKL
+387 ALEHFDVRKL

-410 GISNAHVVLKNSA
+410 GISKAHVVLKNSA
-423 GAVVKEGNADASGQI
+423 GAVVKEGDADANGQI
-438 TFGNDLHEG
+438 TFGNDLHE
-447 SIAGTDL
+447 SAAVGTDL
-454 TANGTTV
+454 TANGTSV

-475 KKLTKNNVS
+475 KKLSKSNVS

-505 IEGKKT
+505 IEGTKT

-526 AEKAYVDNTTSKIN
+526 AEKAYVNSSSRIN

-550 GNTVSE
+550 GNAVSA
-556 PIIADTAEVESGAI
+556 PIIENTAAVESDAI

-575 LTSDILSALI
+575 LTSNILSALI
-585 TSAST
+585 TSASAN
-590 QDTVLSGAS
+590 DTVLAAAS

-609 YYLLLTPTV
+609 YYLLLTPEL
-618 AAGATGYEFAY
+618 ASGATGYTFAY

-659 VTLPNKVAGDDVQTE
+659 VTLPNKVAGDDVQTDTN
-674 AGGLFTVKWNATAK
+674 GNGLFTVKWDATTK
-688 KFELAADTDPFDKVP
+688 KFVLADEAAPFNKEQ

-713 VAGTNDKVAIKLPEN
+713 VAGTDDKVAIKIPEN
-728 NNFATPEYKKGAD
+728 GNFTTPEYKKGAD

-752 FFGTGKYIIESTG
+752 FLGTGKYIIESTG
-765 NYTTAVATQTEQ
+765 DYTTSVAKQTEQ
-777 INNDKGSVN
+777 IKNDKGSVN

-811 PEFSKLTKLVAYDS
+811 NTFGKLTKLVAYDS
-825 TGKAVATKDYTAAKD
+825 TGKAVATKDYTATT
-840 AAKQVTGT
+840 AADKQVTGQDL
-848 PTLAATG
+848 LASGSAITG
-855 NIAVND
+855 SAIAVND
-861 FADYNTQTV
+861 YAEYNTQTG
-870 NGDYIMNLPEG
+870 NYTMNLPEG

-919 TADATTISGEVKVL
+919 TADATTINGEVKVL

-939 YFDLDDTNPDK
+939 YMNLTK
-950 KLTNGTVV
+950 TSLTNGTVV

-972 KWEPSKKV
+972 KWDGSKNV
-980 YTYSFFNGQV
+980 YTYSFYNGET
-990 DGTGKNVINPGTY
+990 DGQGKNVINPGTY

-1016 TTVTVVNGEKKAA
+1016 TTVTVVDGEKKAA

-1050 AVLTDY
+1050 AVLTDW

-1076 ADGKISAKAAAYPSN
+1076 ADGKISAKASAYPSA
-1091 TSVTQGTISTIA
+1091 TQGTISTITEN
-1103 DGTARFGAYLTSS
+1103 TARFGAYLTSS
-1116 TWANGSYSY
+1116 TWSNGSYSY

-1130 SVTQKGYYV
+1130 GVTQKGYYV

-1162 TDNSYQ
+1162 TDNLYQ

-1187 TYNKIGDK
+1187 TYDKIGEK

-1205 NLKSSTAVTPTA
+1205 NLKGTSVPTPSLTN
-1217 TAPLVVVITPTK
+1217 PLVVVIAPTK
-1229 GAGTETITKIVTT
+1229 GAGTETITKIVTD
-1242 PAELKEIAVAG
+1242 PKELKEIPVAG

>member
-20 TSVNIPFNSASAAAK
+20 TSVNIPVNSASAAAK

-100 TAKKAGIATIT
+100 TAKKAGKATIT

-165 AITAEPATTPAIT
+165 AITAEPS
-178 AEPAT
+178 T

-271 NGDYKVSSDSKA
+271 NGDYKVSSDSEA
-283 LVISGNVVA
+283 LVISGDVVA

-359 SKPGFVTKY
+359 SKAGFVTKY

-375 YVNKSHVTSQNI
+375 YVNKSHVTSQNV
-387 ALAHFDIRKL
+387 ALEHFDVRKL

-410 GISNAHVVLKNSA
+410 GISKAHVVLKNSA
-423 GAVVKEGNADASGQI
+423 GAVVKEGDADANGQI
-438 TFGNDLHEG
+438 TFGNDLHE
-447 SIAGTDL
+447 SAAVGTDL
-454 TANGTTV
+454 TANGTSV

-475 KKLTKNNVS
+475 KKLSKSNVS

-505 IEGKKT
+505 IEGTKT

-526 AEKAYVDNTTSKIN
+526 AEKAYVNSSSKIN

-550 GNTVSE
+550 GNAVSA
-556 PIIADTAEVESGAI
+556 PIIEDTAAVESDAI

-575 LTSDILSALI
+575 LTSNILSALI

-590 QDTVLSGAS
+590 KDTVLAAAS

-609 YYLLLTPTV
+609 YYLLLTPEL
-618 AAGATGYEFAY
+618 ASGATGYTFAY

-659 VTLPNKVAGDDVQTE
+659 VTLPNKVAGDDVQTDKN
-674 AGGLFTVKWNATAK
+674 GLFTVKWDATTK
-688 KFELAADTDPFDKVP
+688 KFVLADEAAPFNKEQ

-713 VAGTNDKVAIKLPEN
+713 VAGTDDKVAIKIPEN
-728 NNFATPEYKKGAD
+728 GNFTTPEYKKGAD

-752 FFGTGKYIIESTG
+752 FLGTGKYIIESTG
-765 NYTTAVATQTEQ
+765 DYTTSVAKQTEQ

-811 PEFSKLTKLVAYDS
+811 NTFGKLTKLVAYDS
-825 TGKAVATKDYTAAKD
+825 TGKAVAKKDYTATT
-840 AAKQVTGT
+840 AADKQVLGQDLLASGSAITGS
-848 PTLAATG
+848 A
-855 NIAVND
+855 IAVND
-861 FADYNTQTV
+861 YAEYNTQTG
-870 NGDYIMNLPEG
+870 NYTMNLPEG

-919 TADATTISGEVKVL
+919 TADATTINGEVKVL

-939 YFDLDDTNPDK
+939 YMNLKETS
-950 KLTNGTVV
+950 LTNGTVV

-972 KWEPSKKV
+972 KWDGSKNV
-980 YTYSFFNGQV
+980 YTYSFYNGET
-990 DGTGKNVINPGTY
+990 DGQGKNVINPGTY
-1003 TMVVRTSETETYA
+1003 TMVVRTSQTETYA
-1016 TTVTVVNGEKKAA
+1016 TTVTVVDGEKKAA

-1050 AVLTDY
+1050 AVLTDH

-1116 TWANGSYSY
+1116 TWLKGSYSY
-1125 AESNN
+1125 TEKNN
-1130 SVTQKGYYV
+1130 SVTQNGYYV

-1162 TDNSYQ
+1162 TDNLYQ

-1187 TYNKIGDK
+1187 TYDKVGEK

-1205 NLKSSTAVTPTA
+1205 NLEGTSVPIPSLTN
-1217 TAPLVVVITPTK
+1217 PLVVVIAPTK
-1229 GAGTETITKIVTT
+1229 GAGTETITKIVTD
-1242 PAELKEIAVAG
+1242 PKELKEIPVAG

-1268 LASNSIN
+1268 LAGNSIN
-1275 VERSAATVEVALNA
+1275 VERSAATVKVALNA

>member
-20 TSVNIPFNSASAAAK
+20 TSVNIPVDSASAAAK

-100 TAKKAGIATIT
+100 TAKKAGKATIT

-142 PTEVPTATPEVTV
+142 PTEVPTATPEVTAEPTV

-165 AITAEPATTPAIT
+165 AITAEPS
-178 AEPAT
+178 T

-271 NGDYKVSSDSKA
+271 NGDYKVSSDSEA

-311 LNNGTYDGSFKNA
+311 LNNGTYDNSFKNA

-347 LPSVAGRKIVTI
+347 LPSVAGRKIVTV

-375 YVNKSHVTSQNI
+375 YVNKSHVTSQNV
-387 ALAHFDIRKL
+387 ALEHFDIKKL

-410 GISNAHVVLKNSA
+410 GISYAHVVLKNSA
-423 GAVVKEGNADASGQI
+423 GAVVKEGDADENGQV
-438 TFGNDLHEG
+438 TFGNQSKTSVIG
-447 SIAGTDL
+447 KDL
-454 TANGTTV
+454 TADGKKV
-461 ANYLNQGTYTLEVS
+461 ADYLNQGTYTLEVS

-495 IENDYTYPIE
+495 IENDYTYTE
-505 IEGKKT
+505 TVEGTKT

-520 QNLKEN
+520 QNLKEK
-526 AEKAYVDNTTSKIN
+526 AEKAYVNSSSRIN

-550 GNTVSE
+550 GNAVSA
-556 PIIADTAEVESGAI
+556 PIIENTAAVESDAI

-575 LTSDILSALI
+575 LTSNILSALI

-590 QDTVLSGAS
+590 KDTVLAAAS

-609 YYLLLTPTV
+609 YYLLLTPEL
-618 AAGATGYEFAY
+618 ASGATGYTFAY

-659 VTLPNKVAGDDVQTE
+659 VTLPNKVAGDDVQTDKN
-674 AGGLFTVKWNATAK
+674 GLFTVKWDATTK
-688 KFELAADTDPFDKVP
+688 KFVLADEAAPFNKEQ

-713 VAGTNDKVAIKLPEN
+713 VAGTDDKVAIKIPEN
-728 NNFATPEYKKGAD
+728 GNFTTPEYKKGAD

-752 FFGTGKYIIESTG
+752 FLGTGKYIIESTG
-765 NYTTAVATQTEQ
+765 DYTTSVAKQTEQ

-811 PEFSKLTKLVAYDS
+811 NTFGKLTKLVAYDS
-825 TGKAVATKDYTAAKD
+825 TGKAVATKDYTATT
-840 AAKQVTGT
+840 AADKQVKGQDLLASGSAITGS
-848 PTLAATG
+848 A
-855 NIAVND
+855 IAVND
-861 FADYNTQTV
+861 YAEYNTQTG
-870 NGDYIMNLPEG
+870 NYTMNLPEG

-919 TADATTISGEVKVL
+919 TADATTISGEVRVL

-939 YFDLDDTNPDK
+939 YFDLDDKIAGK

-972 KWEPSKKV
+972 KWDGSKNV
-980 YTYSFFNGQV
+980 YTYSFYNGET
-990 DGTGKNVINPGTY
+990 DGQGKNVINPGTY
-1003 TMVVRTSETETYA
+1003 TMVVRTSQTETYA
-1016 TTVTVVNGEKKAA
+1016 TTVTVVDGEKKAA

-1116 TWANGSYSY
+1116 TWASGSYSY
-1125 AESNN
+1125 KEANN
-1130 SVTQKGYYV
+1130 QVEQKGYYV

-1162 TDNSYQ
+1162 TDNLYQ

-1205 NLKSSTAVTPTA
+1205 NLKGTSVPTPSLTN
-1217 TAPLVVVITPTK
+1217 PLVVVIAPTK
-1229 GAGTETITKIVTT
+1229 GAGTETITKIVTD
-1242 PAELKEIAVAG
+1242 PKELKEIPVAG

>member
-76 STSKKSVAT
+76 STSKKSVVT

-100 TAKKAGIATIT
+100 TAKKAGKATIT

-135 TKKPTQK
+135 TKAPTQA

-249 VDGKAVFTVDD
+249 VDGKAVFTVDN

-271 NGDYKVSSDSKA
+271 NGDYKVSSDSEA

-311 LNNGTYDGSFKNA
+311 LNNGTYDNSFKNA

-347 LPSVAGRKIVTI
+347 LPSVAGRKIVTV
-359 SKPGFVTKY
+359 SKAGFVTKY
-368 LTGTKRV
+368 LTGSKRV

-387 ALAHFDIRKL
+387 ALEHFDIKKL

-410 GISNAHVVLKNSA
+410 GISKAHVVLKNSA
-423 GAVVKEGNADASGQI
+423 GAVVKEGDADANGQI
-438 TFGNDLHEG
+438 TFGNQ
-447 SIAGTDL
+447 SKTSVIGTDL

-461 ANYLNQGTYTLEVS
+461 ADYLNQGTYTLEVS

-505 IEGKKT
+505 IEGTKT

-526 AEKAYVDNTTSKIN
+526 AEKAYVDSANSKIN

-674 AGGLFTVKWNATAK
+674 ASGLFTVKWNATAK

-811 PEFSKLTKLVAYDS
+811 TTFGKLTKLVAYDS
-825 TGKAVATKDYTAAKD
+825 TGKAVATKDYTATKD
-840 AAKQVTGT
+840 VAKQVTGQET
-848 PTLAATG
+848 IPAG

-861 FADYNTQTV
+861 SADYNTQTQT
-870 NGDYIMNLPEG
+870 GDYIMNLPEG
-881 KYTFGVTLAGYKEVV
+881 KYTFGVTLEGYKEVV

-919 TADATTISGEVKVL
+919 TADATTINGEVKVL

-939 YFDLDDTNPDK
+939 YVDLNNVDADK

-972 KWEPSKKV
+972 KWDASKNV
-980 YTYSFFNGQV
+980 YTYSFYNGEI

-1076 ADGKISAKAAAYPSN
+1076 ADGKISAKAAAYPAN
-1091 TSVTQGTISTIA
+1091 ASVTQGTISTIA

-1116 TWANGSYSY
+1116 TWVSGSYSY
-1125 AESNN
+1125 KEANN
-1130 SVTQKGYYV
+1130 QVEQKGYYV

-1205 NLKSSTAVTPTA
+1205 NLKPSTAVTPTA

-1229 GAGTETITKIVTT
+1229 GSGTETITKIVTD
-1242 PAELKEIAVAG
+1242 PKELKEIAVAG

>member
-20 TSVNIPFNSASAAAK
+20 TSVNIPVNSASAAAK

-100 TAKKAGIATIT
+100 TAKKAGKATIT
-111 VKVTKGTYK
+111 VKVTKGAYK

-165 AITAEPATTPAIT
+165 AITAEPS
-178 AEPAT
+178 T

-271 NGDYKVSSDSKA
+271 NGDYKVSSDSEA
-283 LVISGNVVA
+283 LVISGDVVA

-359 SKPGFVTKY
+359 SKAGFVTKY

-375 YVNKSHVTSQNI
+375 YVNKSHVTSQNV
-387 ALAHFDIRKL
+387 ALERFDVRKL

-410 GISNAHVVLKNSA
+410 GISKAHVVLKNSA
-423 GAVVKEGNADASGQI
+423 GAVVKEGDADANGQI
-438 TFGNDLHEG
+438 TFGNDLHE
-447 SIAGTDL
+447 SAAVGTDL
-454 TANGTTV
+454 TANGTSV

-475 KKLTKNNVS
+475 KKLSKSNVS

-505 IEGKKT
+505 IEGTKT

-526 AEKAYVDNTTSKIN
+526 AEKAYVNSSSKIN

-550 GNTVSE
+550 GNAVSA
-556 PIIADTAEVESGAI
+556 PIIEDTAAVESDAI

-575 LTSDILSALI
+575 LTSNILSALI

-590 QDTVLSGAS
+590 KDTVLAAAS

-609 YYLLLTPTV
+609 YYLLLTPEL
-618 AAGATGYEFAY
+618 ASGATGYTFAY

-659 VTLPNKVAGDDVQTE
+659 VTLPNKVAGNDVQTDKN
-674 AGGLFTVKWNATAK
+674 GLFTVKWDATTK
-688 KFELAADTDPFDKVP
+688 KFVLADEAAPFNKEQ

-713 VAGTNDKVAIKLPEN
+713 VAGTDDKVAIKIPEN
-728 NNFATPEYKKGAD
+728 GNFTTPEYKKGAD

-752 FFGTGKYIIESTG
+752 FLGTGKYIIESTG
-765 NYTTAVATQTEQ
+765 DYTTSVAKQTEQ

-811 PEFSKLTKLVAYDS
+811 NTFGKLTKLVAYDS
-825 TGKAVATKDYTAAKD
+825 TGKAVAKKDYTATT
-840 AAKQVTGT
+840 AADKQVLGQDLLASGSAITGS
-848 PTLAATG
+848 A
-855 NIAVND
+855 IAVND
-861 FADYNTQTV
+861 YAEYNTQTG
-870 NGDYIMNLPEG
+870 NYTMNLPEG

-919 TADATTISGEVKVL
+919 TADATTINGEVKVL

-939 YFDLDDTNPDK
+939 YMNLKETS
-950 KLTNGTVV
+950 LTNGTVV

-972 KWEPSKKV
+972 KWDGSKNV
-980 YTYSFFNGQV
+980 YTYSFYNGET
-990 DGTGKNVINPGTY
+990 DGQGKNVINPGTY
-1003 TMVVRTSETETYA
+1003 TMVVRTSQTETYA
-1016 TTVTVVNGEKKAA
+1016 TTVTVVDGEKKAA

-1050 AVLTDY
+1050 AVLTDH

-1116 TWANGSYSY
+1116 TWLKGSYSY
-1125 AESNN
+1125 TEKNN
-1130 SVTQKGYYV
+1130 SVTQNGYYV

-1162 TDNSYQ
+1162 TDNLYQ

-1187 TYNKIGDK
+1187 TYDKVGEK

-1205 NLKSSTAVTPTA
+1205 NLEGTSVPIPSLTN
-1217 TAPLVVVITPTK
+1217 PLVVVIAPTK
-1229 GAGTETITKIVTT
+1229 GAGTETITKIVTD
-1242 PAELKEIAVAG
+1242 PKELKEIPVAG

-1268 LASNSIN
+1268 LAGNSIN
-1275 VERSAATVEVALNA
+1275 VERSAATVKVALNA

>member
-20 TSVNIPFNSASAAAK
+20 TSVNIPVNSASAAAK

-100 TAKKAGIATIT
+100 TAKKAGKATIT

-165 AITAEPATTPAIT
+165 AITAEPS
-178 AEPAT
+178 T

-221 NEQLKGAKVTLTN
+221 DEQLKGAKVTLTN

-271 NGDYKVSSDSKA
+271 NGDYKVSSDSEA
-283 LVISGNVVA
+283 LVISGDVVA

-359 SKPGFVTKY
+359 SKAGFVTKY

-375 YVNKSHVTSQNI
+375 YVNKSHVTSQNV
-387 ALAHFDIRKL
+387 ALEHFDVRKL

-410 GISNAHVVLKNSA
+410 GISKAHVVLKNSA
-423 GAVVKEGNADASGQI
+423 GAVVKEGDADANGQI
-438 TFGNDLHEG
+438 TFGNDLHE
-447 SIAGTDL
+447 SAAVGTDL
-454 TANGTTV
+454 TANGTSV

-475 KKLTKNNVS
+475 KKLSKSNVS

-505 IEGKKT
+505 IEGTKT

-526 AEKAYVDNTTSKIN
+526 AEKAYVNSSSRIN

-550 GNTVSE
+550 GNAVSA
-556 PIIADTAEVESGAI
+556 PIIENTAAVESDAI

-575 LTSDILSALI
+575 LTSNILSALI
-585 TSAST
+585 TSASAN
-590 QDTVLSGAS
+590 DTVLAAAS

-609 YYLLLTPTV
+609 YYLLLTPEL
-618 AAGATGYEFAY
+618 ASGATGYTFAY

-659 VTLPNKVAGDDVQTE
+659 VTLPNKVAGDDVQTDTN
-674 AGGLFTVKWNATAK
+674 GNGLFTVKWDATTK
-688 KFELAADTDPFDKVP
+688 KFVLADEAAPFNKEQ

-713 VAGTNDKVAIKLPEN
+713 VAGTDDKVAIKIPEN
-728 NNFATPEYKKGAD
+728 GNFTTPEYKKGAD

-752 FFGTGKYIIESTG
+752 FLGTGKYIIESTG
-765 NYTTAVATQTEQ
+765 DYTTSVAKQTEQ

-811 PEFSKLTKLVAYDS
+811 NTFGKLTKLVAYDS
-825 TGKAVATKDYTAAKD
+825 TGKAVATKDYTATT
-840 AAKQVTGT
+840 AADKQVTGQDL
-848 PTLAATG
+848 LASGSAITG
-855 NIAVND
+855 SAIAVND
-861 FADYNTQTV
+861 YAEYNTQTG
-870 NGDYIMNLPEG
+870 NYTMNLPEG

-919 TADATTISGEVKVL
+919 TADATTINGEVKVL

-939 YFDLDDTNPDK
+939 YMNLTSTS
-950 KLTNGTVV
+950 LTNGTVV

-972 KWEPSKKV
+972 KWDASKNV
-980 YTYSFFNGQV
+980 YTYSFYNGEA
-990 DGTGKNVINPGTY
+990 DGSGKNVINPGTY

-1016 TTVTVVNGEKKAA
+1016 TTVTVVDGEKKAA

-1050 AVLTDY
+1050 AVLTDW

-1076 ADGKISAKAAAYPSN
+1076 ADGKISAKASAYPSA
-1091 TSVTQGTISTIA
+1091 TQGTISTITEN
-1103 DGTARFGAYLTSS
+1103 TARFGAYLTSS
-1116 TWANGSYSY
+1116 TWSNGSYSY

-1130 SVTQKGYYV
+1130 GVTQKGYYV

-1162 TDNSYQ
+1162 TDNLYQ

-1187 TYNKIGDK
+1187 TYDKIGEK

-1205 NLKSSTAVTPTA
+1205 NLKGTSVPTPSLTN
-1217 TAPLVVVITPTK
+1217 PLVVVIAPTK
-1229 GAGTETITKIVTT
+1229 GAGTETITKIVTD
-1242 PAELKEIAVAG
+1242 PRELKEIPVAG

>member
-20 TSVNIPFNSASAAAK
+20 TSVNIPVNSASAAAK

-100 TAKKAGIATIT
+100 TAKKAGKATIT

-165 AITAEPATTPAIT
+165 AITAEPS
-178 AEPAT
+178 T

-221 NEQLKGAKVTLTN
+221 DEQLKGAKVTLTN

-271 NGDYKVSSDSKA
+271 NGDYKVSSDSEA
-283 LVISGNVVA
+283 LVISGDVVA

-311 LNNGTYDGSFKNA
+311 LNNCTYDGSFKNA

-359 SKPGFVTKY
+359 SKAGFVTKY

-375 YVNKSHVTSQNI
+375 YVNKSHVTSQNV
-387 ALAHFDIRKL
+387 ALEHFDVRKL

-410 GISNAHVVLKNSA
+410 GISKAHVVLKNSA
-423 GAVVKEGNADASGQI
+423 GAVVKEGDADANGQI
-438 TFGNDLHEG
+438 TFGNDLHE
-447 SIAGTDL
+447 SAAVGTDL
-454 TANGTTV
+454 TANGTSV

-475 KKLTKNNVS
+475 KKLSKSNVS

-505 IEGKKT
+505 IEGTKT

-526 AEKAYVDNTTSKIN
+526 AEKAYVNSSSRIN

-550 GNTVSE
+550 GNAVSA
-556 PIIADTAEVESGAI
+556 PIIENTAAVESDAI

-575 LTSDILSALI
+575 LTSNILSALI
-585 TSAST
+585 TSASAN
-590 QDTVLSGAS
+590 DTVLAAAS

-609 YYLLLTPTV
+609 YYLLLTPEL
-618 AAGATGYEFAY
+618 ASGATGYTFAY

-659 VTLPNKVAGDDVQTE
+659 VTLPNKVAGDDVQTDTN
-674 AGGLFTVKWNATAK
+674 GNGLFTVKWDATTK
-688 KFELAADTDPFDKVP
+688 KFVLADEAAPFNKEQ

-713 VAGTNDKVAIKLPEN
+713 VAGTDDKVAIKIPEN
-728 NNFATPEYKKGAD
+728 GNFTTPEYKKGAD

-752 FFGTGKYIIESTG
+752 FLGTGKYIIESTG
-765 NYTTAVATQTEQ
+765 DYTTSVAKQTEQ
-777 INNDKGSVN
+777 IKNDKGSVN

-811 PEFSKLTKLVAYDS
+811 NTFGKLTKLVAYDS
-825 TGKAVATKDYTAAKD
+825 TGKAVATKDYTATT
-840 AAKQVTGT
+840 AADKQVTGQDL
-848 PTLAATG
+848 LASGSAITG
-855 NIAVND
+855 SAIAVND
-861 FADYNTQTV
+861 YAEYNTQTG
-870 NGDYIMNLPEG
+870 NYTMNLPEG

-919 TADATTISGEVKVL
+919 TADATTINGEVKVL

-939 YFDLDDTNPDK
+939 YMNLTSTS
-950 KLTNGTVV
+950 LTNGTVV

-972 KWEPSKKV
+972 KWDASKNV
-980 YTYSFFNGQV
+980 YTYSFYNGEA
-990 DGTGKNVINPGTY
+990 DGSGKNVINPGTY
-1003 TMVVRTSETETYA
+1003 TMVVRTSQTETYA
-1016 TTVTVVNGEKKAA
+1016 TTVTVVDGEKKAA

-1050 AVLTDY
+1050 AVLTDL

-1076 ADGKISAKAAAYPSN
+1076 ADGKISAKASAYPSA
-1091 TSVTQGTISTIA
+1091 TQGTISTITEN
-1103 DGTARFGAYLTSS
+1103 TARFGAYLTSS
-1116 TWANGSYSY
+1116 TWSNGSYSY

-1130 SVTQKGYYV
+1130 GVTQKGYYV

-1162 TDNSYQ
+1162 TDNLYQ

-1187 TYNKIGDK
+1187 TYDKIGEK

-1205 NLKSSTAVTPTA
+1205 NLKGTSVPTPSLTN
-1217 TAPLVVVITPTK
+1217 PLVVVIAPTK
-1229 GAGTETITKIVTT
+1229 GAGTETITKIVTD
-1242 PAELKEIAVAG
+1242 PRELKEIPVAG

>member
-20 TSVNIPFNSASAAAK
+20 TSVNIPFDSASAAAK

-100 TAKKAGIATIT
+100 TAKKAGTATIT

-155 EPTVEPTTTP
+155 EPTVEPT
-165 AITAEPATTPAIT
+165 TTPAIT

-249 VDGKAVFTVDD
+249 VDGKAVFTVDN

-271 NGDYKVSSDSKA
+271 NGDYKVSSDSEA
-283 LVISGNVVA
+283 LVISGDVVA

-334 GQSTTTDA
+334 GQSTTTKAD
-342 KGYYE
+342 GSYE
-347 LPSVAGRKIVTI
+347 LPSVAGRKIVTV
-359 SKPGFVTKY
+359 SKAGFVTQY
-368 LTGTKRV
+368 LTGSKRV

-387 ALAHFDIRKL
+387 ALEHFDIKKL

-423 GAVVKEGNADASGQI
+423 GAVVKEGDADPSGQI
-438 TFGNDLHEG
+438 TFGNQ
-447 SIAGTDL
+447 SKTSVIGTDL

-461 ANYLNQGTYTLEVS
+461 ADYLNQGTYTLEVS

-505 IEGKKT
+505 IEGTKT

-526 AEKAYVDNTTSKIN
+526 AEKAYVDNTKIK

-556 PIIADTAEVESGAI
+556 PIIADTAEVESAAI

-575 LTSDILSALI
+575 LTSDILGALI
-585 TSAST
+585 ESAKVK
-590 QDTVLSGAS
+590 DDVLANAS

-618 AAGATGYEFAY
+618 PGTVTDYKAAY

-659 VTLPNKVAGDDVQTE
+659 VTLPNKVAGADVQTD
-674 AGGLFTVKWNATAK
+674 ATGLFTVKWDAVAK
-688 KFELAADTDPFDKVP
+688 KFVLAADTDPFDKVP

-728 NNFATPEYKKGAD
+728 NNFATPEYKMGAD

-811 PEFSKLTKLVAYDS
+811 PEFGKLTKLVAYDS

-848 PTLAATG
+848 PTIAAT

-861 FADYNTQTV
+861 SADYNTQTV
-870 NGDYIMNLPEG
+870 DGDYIMNLPEG
-881 KYTFGVTLAGYKEVV
+881 KYTFGVTLDGYKEVV

-1050 AVLTDY
+1050 AVLTDWD
-1056 NAVAVAYD
+1056 AVAVAYD

-1076 ADGKISAKAAAYPSN
+1076 ADGKISAKAEAYPSVS
-1091 TSVTQGTISTIA
+1091 SVTQGNIPTIA
-1103 DGTARFGAYLTSS
+1103 ADKARFGAYLTSS
-1116 TWANGSYSY
+1116 TWSAGSYSY
-1125 AESNN
+1125 KEANN
-1130 SVTQKGYYV
+1130 QVEQKGYYV

-1162 TDNSYQ
+1162 TDKSYQ

-1187 TYNKIGDK
+1187 TYNKVGDK

>member
-6 KKSVAV
+6 KKYVAV

-20 TSVNIPFNSASAAAK
+20 TSVNIPVNSASAAAK

-100 TAKKAGIATIT
+100 TAKKAGKATIT

-165 AITAEPATTPAIT
+165 AITAEPS
-178 AEPAT
+178 T

-221 NEQLKGAKVTLTN
+221 DEQLKGAKVTLTN

-271 NGDYKVSSDSKA
+271 NGDYKVSSDSEA
-283 LVISGNVVA
+283 LVISGDVVA

-359 SKPGFVTKY
+359 SKAGFVTKY

-375 YVNKSHVTSQNI
+375 YVNKSHVTSQNV
-387 ALAHFDIRKL
+387 ALEHFDVRKL

-410 GISNAHVVLKNSA
+410 GISKAHVVLKNSA
-423 GAVVKEGNADASGQI
+423 GAVVKEGDADANGQI
-438 TFGNDLHEG
+438 TFGNDLHE
-447 SIAGTDL
+447 SAAVGTDL
-454 TANGTTV
+454 TANGTSV

-475 KKLTKNNVS
+475 KKLSKSNVS

-505 IEGKKT
+505 IEGTKT

-526 AEKAYVDNTTSKIN
+526 AEKAYVNSSSRIN

-550 GNTVSE
+550 GNAVSA
-556 PIIADTAEVESGAI
+556 PIIENTAAVESDAI

-575 LTSDILSALI
+575 LTSNILSALI
-585 TSAST
+585 TSASAN
-590 QDTVLSGAS
+590 DTVLAAAS

-609 YYLLLTPTV
+609 YYLLLTPEL
-618 AAGATGYEFAY
+618 ASGATGYTFAY

-659 VTLPNKVAGDDVQTE
+659 VTLPNKVAGDDVQTDTN
-674 AGGLFTVKWNATAK
+674 GNGLFTVKWDATTK
-688 KFELAADTDPFDKVP
+688 KFVLADEAAPFNKEQ

-713 VAGTNDKVAIKLPEN
+713 VAGTDDKVAIKIPEN
-728 NNFATPEYKKGAD
+728 GNFTTPEYKKGAD

-752 FFGTGKYIIESTG
+752 FLGTGKYIIESTG
-765 NYTTAVATQTEQ
+765 DYTTSVAKQTEQ
-777 INNDKGSVN
+777 IKNDKGSVN

-811 PEFSKLTKLVAYDS
+811 NTFGKLTKLVAYDS
-825 TGKAVATKDYTAAKD
+825 TGKAVATKDYTATT
-840 AAKQVTGT
+840 AADKQVTGQDL
-848 PTLAATG
+848 LASGSAITG
-855 NIAVND
+855 SAIAVND
-861 FADYNTQTV
+861 YAEYNTQTG
-870 NGDYIMNLPEG
+870 NYTMNLPEG

-919 TADATTISGEVKVL
+919 TADATTINGEVKVL

-939 YFDLDDTNPDK
+939 YMNLTSTS
-950 KLTNGTVV
+950 LTNGTVV

-972 KWEPSKKV
+972 KWDASKNV
-980 YTYSFFNGQV
+980 YTYSFYNGEA
-990 DGTGKNVINPGTY
+990 DGSGKNVINPGTY
-1003 TMVVRTSETETYA
+1003 TMVVRTSQTETYA
-1016 TTVTVVNGEKKAA
+1016 TTVTVVDGEKKAA

-1050 AVLTDY
+1050 AVLTDR

-1076 ADGKISAKAAAYPSN
+1076 ADGKISAKASAYPSA
-1091 TSVTQGTISTIA
+1091 TQGTISTITEN
-1103 DGTARFGAYLTSS
+1103 TARFGAYLTSS
-1116 TWANGSYSY
+1116 TWSNGSYSY

-1130 SVTQKGYYV
+1130 GVTQKGYYV

-1162 TDNSYQ
+1162 TDNLYQ

-1187 TYNKIGDK
+1187 TYDKIGEK

-1205 NLKSSTAVTPTA
+1205 NLKGTSVPTPSLTN
-1217 TAPLVVVITPTK
+1217 PLVVVIAPTK
-1229 GAGTETITKIVTT
+1229 GAGTETITKIVTD
-1242 PAELKEIAVAG
+1242 PRELKEIPVAG

>member
-20 TSVNIPFNSASAAAK
+20 TSVNIPVNSASAAAK

-100 TAKKAGIATIT
+100 TAKKAGKATIT

-165 AITAEPATTPAIT
+165 AITAEPS
-178 AEPAT
+178 T

-221 NEQLKGAKVTLTN
+221 DEQLKGAKVTLTN

-271 NGDYKVSSDSKA
+271 NGDYKVSSDSEA
-283 LVISGNVVA
+283 LVISGDVVA

-359 SKPGFVTKY
+359 SKAGFVTKY

-375 YVNKSHVTSQNI
+375 YVNKSHVTSQNV
-387 ALAHFDIRKL
+387 ALEHFDVRKL

-410 GISNAHVVLKNSA
+410 GISKAHVVLKNSA
-423 GAVVKEGNADASGQI
+423 GAVVKEGDADANGQI
-438 TFGNDLHEG
+438 TFGNDLHE
-447 SIAGTDL
+447 SAAVGTDL
-454 TANGTTV
+454 TANGTSV

-475 KKLTKNNVS
+475 KKLSKSNVS

-505 IEGKKT
+505 IEGTKT

-526 AEKAYVDNTTSKIN
+526 AEKAYVNSSSRIN

-550 GNTVSE
+550 GNAVSA
-556 PIIADTAEVESGAI
+556 PIIENTAAVESDAI

-575 LTSDILSALI
+575 LTSNILSALI
-585 TSAST
+585 TSASAN
-590 QDTVLSGAS
+590 DTVLAAAS

-609 YYLLLTPTV
+609 YYLLLTPEL
-618 AAGATGYEFAY
+618 ASGATGYTFAY

-659 VTLPNKVAGDDVQTE
+659 VTLPNKVAGDDVQTDTN
-674 AGGLFTVKWNATAK
+674 GNGLFTVKWDATTK
-688 KFELAADTDPFDKVP
+688 KFVLADEAAPFNKEQ

-713 VAGTNDKVAIKLPEN
+713 VAGTDDKVAIKIPEN
-728 NNFATPEYKKGAD
+728 GNFTTPEYKKGAD

-752 FFGTGKYIIESTG
+752 FLGTGKYIIESTG
-765 NYTTAVATQTEQ
+765 DYTTSVAKQTEQ
-777 INNDKGSVN
+777 IKNDKGSVN

-811 PEFSKLTKLVAYDS
+811 NTFGKLTKLVAYDS
-825 TGKAVATKDYTAAKD
+825 TGKAVATKDYTATT
-840 AAKQVTGT
+840 AADKQVTGQDL
-848 PTLAATG
+848 LASGSAITG
-855 NIAVND
+855 SAIAVND
-861 FADYNTQTV
+861 YAEYNTQTG
-870 NGDYIMNLPEG
+870 NYTMNLPEG

-919 TADATTISGEVKVL
+919 TADATTINGEVKVL

-939 YFDLDDTNPDK
+939 YMNLTSTS
-950 KLTNGTVV
+950 LTNGTVV

-972 KWEPSKKV
+972 KWDASKNV
-980 YTYSFFNGQV
+980 YTYSFYNGEA
-990 DGTGKNVINPGTY
+990 DGSGKNVINPGTY
-1003 TMVVRTSETETYA
+1003 TMVVRTSQTETYA
-1016 TTVTVVNGEKKAA
+1016 TTVTVVDGEKKAA

-1050 AVLTDY
+1050 AVLTDW

-1076 ADGKISAKAAAYPSN
+1076 ADGKISAKASAYPSA
-1091 TSVTQGTISTIA
+1091 TQGTISTITEN
-1103 DGTARFGAYLTSS
+1103 TARFGAYLTSS
-1116 TWANGSYSY
+1116 TWSNGSYSY

-1130 SVTQKGYYV
+1130 GVTQKGYYV

-1162 TDNSYQ
+1162 TDNLYQ

-1187 TYNKIGDK
+1187 TYDKIGEK

-1205 NLKSSTAVTPTA
+1205 NLKGISVPTPSLTN
-1217 TAPLVVVITPTK
+1217 PLVVVIAPTK
-1229 GAGTETITKIVTT
+1229 GAGTETITKIVTD
-1242 PAELKEIAVAG
+1242 PRELKEIPVAG

>member
-20 TSVNIPFNSASAAAK
+20 TSVNIPVNSASAAAK

-100 TAKKAGIATIT
+100 TAKKAGKATIT

-165 AITAEPATTPAIT
+165 AITAEPS
-178 AEPAT
+178 T

-221 NEQLKGAKVTLTN
+221 DEQLKGAKVTLTN

-271 NGDYKVSSDSKA
+271 NGDYKVSSDSEA
-283 LVISGNVVA
+283 LVISGDVVA

-359 SKPGFVTKY
+359 SKAGFVTKY

-375 YVNKSHVTSQNI
+375 YVNKSHVTSQNV
-387 ALAHFDIRKL
+387 ALEHFDVRKL

-410 GISNAHVVLKNSA
+410 GISKAHVVLKNSA
-423 GAVVKEGNADASGQI
+423 GAVVKEGDADANGQI
-438 TFGNDLHEG
+438 TFGNDLHE
-447 SIAGTDL
+447 SAAVGTDL
-454 TANGTTV
+454 TANGTSV

-475 KKLTKNNVS
+475 KKLSKSNVS

-505 IEGKKT
+505 IEGTKT

-526 AEKAYVDNTTSKIN
+526 AEKAYVNSSSRIN

-550 GNTVSE
+550 GNAVSA
-556 PIIADTAEVESGAI
+556 PIIENTVAVESDAI

-575 LTSDILSALI
+575 LTSNILSALI
-585 TSAST
+585 TSASAN
-590 QDTVLSGAS
+590 DTVLAAAS

-609 YYLLLTPTV
+609 YYLLLTPEL
-618 AAGATGYEFAY
+618 ASGATGYTFAY

-659 VTLPNKVAGDDVQTE
+659 VTLPNKVAGDDVQTDTN
-674 AGGLFTVKWNATAK
+674 GNGLFTVKWDATTK
-688 KFELAADTDPFDKVP
+688 KFVLADEAAPFNKEQ

-713 VAGTNDKVAIKLPEN
+713 VAGTDDKVAIKIPEN
-728 NNFATPEYKKGAD
+728 GNFTTPEYKKGAD

-752 FFGTGKYIIESTG
+752 FLGTGKYIIESTG
-765 NYTTAVATQTEQ
+765 DYTTSVAKQTEQ
-777 INNDKGSVN
+777 IKNDKGSVN

-811 PEFSKLTKLVAYDS
+811 NTFGKLTKLVAYDS
-825 TGKAVATKDYTAAKD
+825 TGKAVATKDYTATT
-840 AAKQVTGT
+840 AADKQVTGQDL
-848 PTLAATG
+848 LASGSAITG
-855 NIAVND
+855 SAIAVND
-861 FADYNTQTV
+861 YAEYNTQTG
-870 NGDYIMNLPEG
+870 NYTMNLPEG

-919 TADATTISGEVKVL
+919 TADATTINGEVKVL

-939 YFDLDDTNPDK
+939 YMNLTSTS
-950 KLTNGTVV
+950 LTNGTVV

-972 KWEPSKKV
+972 KWDASKNV
-980 YTYSFFNGQV
+980 YTYSFYNGEA
-990 DGTGKNVINPGTY
+990 DGSGKNVINPGTY
-1003 TMVVRTSETETYA
+1003 TMVVRTSQTETYA
-1016 TTVTVVNGEKKAA
+1016 TTVTVVDGEKKAA

-1050 AVLTDY
+1050 AVLTDW

-1076 ADGKISAKAAAYPSN
+1076 ADGKISAKASAYPSA
-1091 TSVTQGTISTIA
+1091 TQGTISTITEN
-1103 DGTARFGAYLTSS
+1103 TARFGAYLTSS
-1116 TWANGSYSY
+1116 TWSNGSYSY

-1130 SVTQKGYYV
+1130 GVTQKGYYV

-1162 TDNSYQ
+1162 TDNLYQ

-1187 TYNKIGDK
+1187 TYDKIGEK

-1205 NLKSSTAVTPTA
+1205 NLKGTSVPTPSLTN
-1217 TAPLVVVITPTK
+1217 PLVVVIAPTK
-1229 GAGTETITKIVTT
+1229 GAGTETITKIVTD
-1242 PAELKEIAVAG
+1242 PRELKEIPVAG

>member
-20 TSVNIPFNSASAAAK
+20 TSVNIPVNSASAAAK

-100 TAKKAGIATIT
+100 TAKKAGKATIT

-165 AITAEPATTPAIT
+165 AITAEPS
-178 AEPAT
+178 T

-221 NEQLKGAKVTLTN
+221 DEQLKGAKVTLTN

-271 NGDYKVSSDSKA
+271 NGDYKVSSDSEA
-283 LVISGNVVA
+283 LVISGDVVA

-359 SKPGFVTKY
+359 SKAGFVTKY

-375 YVNKSHVTSQNI
+375 YVNKSHVTSQNV
-387 ALAHFDIRKL
+387 ALEHFDVRKL

-410 GISNAHVVLKNSA
+410 GISKAHVVLKNSA
-423 GAVVKEGNADASGQI
+423 GAVVKEGDADANGQI
-438 TFGNDLHEG
+438 TFGNDLHE
-447 SIAGTDL
+447 SAAVGTDL
-454 TANGTTV
+454 TANGTSV

-475 KKLTKNNVS
+475 KKLSKSNVS

-505 IEGKKT
+505 IEGTKT

-526 AEKAYVDNTTSKIN
+526 AEKAYVNSSSRIN

-550 GNTVSE
+550 GNAVSA
-556 PIIADTAEVESGAI
+556 PIIENTAAVESDAI

-575 LTSDILSALI
+575 LTSNILSALI
-585 TSAST
+585 TSASAN
-590 QDTVLSGAS
+590 DTVLAAAS

-609 YYLLLTPTV
+609 YYLLLTPEL
-618 AAGATGYEFAY
+618 ASGATGYTFAY

-659 VTLPNKVAGDDVQTE
+659 VTLPNKVAGDDVQTDTN
-674 AGGLFTVKWNATAK
+674 GNGLFTVKWDATTK
-688 KFELAADTDPFDKVP
+688 KFVLADEAAPFNKEQ

-713 VAGTNDKVAIKLPEN
+713 VAGTDDKVAIKIPEN
-728 NNFATPEYKKGAD
+728 GNFTTPEYKKGAD

-752 FFGTGKYIIESTG
+752 FLGTGKYIIESTG
-765 NYTTAVATQTEQ
+765 DYTTSVAKQTEQ
-777 INNDKGSVN
+777 IKNDKGSVN

-811 PEFSKLTKLVAYDS
+811 NTFGKLTKLVAYDS
-825 TGKAVATKDYTAAKD
+825 TGKAVATKDYTATT
-840 AAKQVTGT
+840 AADKQVTGQDL
-848 PTLAATG
+848 LASGSAITG
-855 NIAVND
+855 SAIAVND
-861 FADYNTQTV
+861 YAEYNTQTG
-870 NGDYIMNLPEG
+870 NYTMNLPEG

-919 TADATTISGEVKVL
+919 TADATTINGEVKVL

-939 YFDLDDTNPDK
+939 YMNLTSTS
-950 KLTNGTVV
+950 LTNGTVV

-972 KWEPSKKV
+972 KWDASKNV
-980 YTYSFFNGQV
+980 YTYSFYNGET
-990 DGTGKNVINPGTY
+990 DGQGKNVINPGTY
-1003 TMVVRTSETETYA
+1003 TMVVRTSQTETYA
-1016 TTVTVVNGEKKAA
+1016 TTVTVVDGEKKAA

-1050 AVLTDY
+1050 AVLTDW

-1076 ADGKISAKAAAYPSN
+1076 ADGKISAKASAYPSA
-1091 TSVTQGTISTIA
+1091 TQGTISTITEN
-1103 DGTARFGAYLTSS
+1103 TARFGAYLTSS
-1116 TWANGSYSY
+1116 TWSNGSYSY

-1130 SVTQKGYYV
+1130 GVTQKGYYV

-1162 TDNSYQ
+1162 TDNLYQ

-1187 TYNKIGDK
+1187 TYDKIGEK

-1205 NLKSSTAVTPTA
+1205 NLKGTSVPTPSLTN
-1217 TAPLVVVITPTK
+1217 PLVVVIAPTK
-1229 GAGTETITKIVTT
+1229 GAGTETITKIVTD
-1242 PAELKEIAVAG
+1242 PRELKEIPVAG

>member
-20 TSVNIPFNSASAAAK
+20 TSVNIPVNSASAAAK

-100 TAKKAGIATIT
+100 TAKKAGKATIT

-165 AITAEPATTPAIT
+165 AITAEPS
-178 AEPAT
+178 T

-221 NEQLKGAKVTLTN
+221 DEQLKGAKVTLTN

-271 NGDYKVSSDSKA
+271 NGDYKVSSDSEA
-283 LVISGNVVA
+283 LVISGDVVA

-359 SKPGFVTKY
+359 SKAGFVTKY

-375 YVNKSHVTSQNI
+375 YVNKSHVTSQNV
-387 ALAHFDIRKL
+387 ALEHFDVRKL

-410 GISNAHVVLKNSA
+410 GISKAHVVLKNSA
-423 GAVVKEGNADASGQI
+423 GAVVKEGDADANGQI
-438 TFGNDLHEG
+438 TFGNDLHE
-447 SIAGTDL
+447 SAAVGTDL
-454 TANGTTV
+454 TANGTSV

-475 KKLTKNNVS
+475 KKLSKSNVS

-505 IEGKKT
+505 IEGTKT

-526 AEKAYVDNTTSKIN
+526 AEKAYVNSSSRIN

-550 GNTVSE
+550 GNAVSA
-556 PIIADTAEVESGAI
+556 PIIENTAAVESDAI

-575 LTSDILSALI
+575 LTSNILSALI
-585 TSAST
+585 TSASAN
-590 QDTVLSGAS
+590 DTVLAAAS

-609 YYLLLTPTV
+609 YYLLLTPEL
-618 AAGATGYEFAY
+618 ASGATGYTFAY

-659 VTLPNKVAGDDVQTE
+659 VTLPNKVAGDDVQTDTN
-674 AGGLFTVKWNATAK
+674 GNGLFTVKWDATTK
-688 KFELAADTDPFDKVP
+688 KFVLADEAAPFNKEQ

-713 VAGTNDKVAIKLPEN
+713 VAGTDDKVAIKIPEN
-728 NNFATPEYKKGAD
+728 GNFTTPEYKKGAD

-752 FFGTGKYIIESTG
+752 FLGTGKYIIESTG
-765 NYTTAVATQTEQ
+765 DYTTSVAKQTEQ
-777 INNDKGSVN
+777 IKNDKGSVN

-811 PEFSKLTKLVAYDS
+811 NTFGKLTKLVAYDS
-825 TGKAVATKDYTAAKD
+825 TGKAVATKDYTATT
-840 AAKQVTGT
+840 AADKQVTGQDL
-848 PTLAATG
+848 LASGSAITG
-855 NIAVND
+855 SAIAVND
-861 FADYNTQTV
+861 YAEYNTQTG
-870 NGDYIMNLPEG
+870 NYTMNLPEG

-919 TADATTISGEVKVL
+919 TADATTINGEVKVL

-939 YFDLDDTNPDK
+939 YMNLTSTS
-950 KLTNGTVV
+950 LTNGTVV

-972 KWEPSKKV
+972 KWDASKNV
-980 YTYSFFNGQV
+980 YTYSFYNGEA
-990 DGTGKNVINPGTY
+990 DGSGKNVINPGTY
-1003 TMVVRTSETETYA
+1003 TMVVRTSQTETYA
-1016 TTVTVVNGEKKAA
+1016 TTVTVVDGEKKAA

-1050 AVLTDY
+1050 AVLTDL

-1076 ADGKISAKAAAYPSN
+1076 ADGKISAKASAYPSA
-1091 TSVTQGTISTIA
+1091 TQGTISTITEN
-1103 DGTARFGAYLTSS
+1103 TARFGAYLTSS
-1116 TWANGSYSY
+1116 TWSNGSYSY

-1130 SVTQKGYYV
+1130 GVTQNGYYV

-1162 TDNSYQ
+1162 TDNLYQ

-1187 TYNKIGDK
+1187 TYDKIGEK

-1205 NLKSSTAVTPTA
+1205 NLKGTSVPTPSLTN
-1217 TAPLVVVITPTK
+1217 PLVVVIAPTK
-1229 GAGTETITKIVTT
+1229 GAGTETITKIVTD
-1242 PAELKEIAVAG
+1242 PRELKEIPVAG

>member
-20 TSVNIPFNSASAAAK
+20 TSVNIPVNSASAAAK

-100 TAKKAGIATIT
+100 TAKKAGKATIT

-165 AITAEPATTPAIT
+165 AITAEPS
-178 AEPAT
+178 T

-271 NGDYKVSSDSKA
+271 NGDYKVSSDSEA
-283 LVISGNVVA
+283 LVISGDVVA

-359 SKPGFVTKY
+359 SKAGFVTKY

-375 YVNKSHVTSQNI
+375 YVNKSHVTSQNV
-387 ALAHFDIRKL
+387 ALEHFDVRKL

-410 GISNAHVVLKNSA
+410 GISKAHVVLKNSA
-423 GAVVKEGNADASGQI
+423 GAVVKEGDADANGQI
-438 TFGNDLHEG
+438 TFGNDLHE
-447 SIAGTDL
+447 SAAVGTDL
-454 TANGTTV
+454 TANGTSV

-475 KKLTKNNVS
+475 KKLSKSNVS

-505 IEGKKT
+505 IEGTKT

-526 AEKAYVDNTTSKIN
+526 AEKAYVNSSSKIN

-550 GNTVSE
+550 GNAVSA
-556 PIIADTAEVESGAI
+556 PIIEDTAAVESDAI

-575 LTSDILSALI
+575 LTSNILSALI

-590 QDTVLSGAS
+590 KDTVLAAAS

-609 YYLLLTPTV
+609 YYLLLTPEL
-618 AAGATGYEFAY
+618 ASGATGYTFAY

-659 VTLPNKVAGDDVQTE
+659 VTLPNKVAGDDVQTDKN
-674 AGGLFTVKWNATAK
+674 GLFTVKWDATTK
-688 KFELAADTDPFDKVP
+688 KFVLADEAAPFNKEQ

-713 VAGTNDKVAIKLPEN
+713 VAGTDDKVAIKIPEN
-728 NNFATPEYKKGAD
+728 GNFTTPEYKKGAD

-752 FFGTGKYIIESTG
+752 FLGTGKYIIESTG
-765 NYTTAVATQTEQ
+765 DYTTSVAKQTEQ

-811 PEFSKLTKLVAYDS
+811 NTFGKLTKLVAYDS
-825 TGKAVATKDYTAAKD
+825 TGKAVAKKDYTATT
-840 AAKQVTGT
+840 AADKQVLGQDLLASGSAITGS
-848 PTLAATG
+848 A
-855 NIAVND
+855 IAVND
-861 FADYNTQTV
+861 YAEYNTQTG
-870 NGDYIMNLPEG
+870 NYTMNLPEG

-919 TADATTISGEVKVL
+919 TADATTINGEVKVL

-939 YFDLDDTNPDK
+939 YMNLKETS
-950 KLTNGTVV
+950 LTNGTVV

-972 KWEPSKKV
+972 KWDGSKNV
-980 YTYSFFNGQV
+980 YTYSFYNGET
-990 DGTGKNVINPGTY
+990 DGQGKNVINPGTY
-1003 TMVVRTSETETYA
+1003 TMVVRTSQTETYA
-1016 TTVTVVNGEKKAA
+1016 TTVTVVDGEKKAA

-1050 AVLTDY
+1050 AVLTDH

-1076 ADGKISAKAAAYPSN
+1076 ADGKISAKVAAYPSN

-1116 TWANGSYSY
+1116 TWLKGSYSY
-1125 AESNN
+1125 TEKNN
-1130 SVTQKGYYV
+1130 SVTQNGYYV

-1162 TDNSYQ
+1162 TDNLYQ

-1187 TYNKIGDK
+1187 TYDKVGEK

-1205 NLKSSTAVTPTA
+1205 NLEGTSVPIPSLTN
-1217 TAPLVVVITPTK
+1217 PLVVVIAPTK
-1229 GAGTETITKIVTT
+1229 GAGTETITKIVTD
-1242 PAELKEIAVAG
+1242 PKELKEIPVAG

-1268 LASNSIN
+1268 LAGNSIN
-1275 VERSAATVEVALNA
+1275 VERSAATVKVALNA

>member
-20 TSVNIPFNSASAAAK
+20 TSVNIPVNSASAAAK

-100 TAKKAGIATIT
+100 TAKKAGKATIT

-165 AITAEPATTPAIT
+165 AITAEPS
-178 AEPAT
+178 T

-271 NGDYKVSSDSKA
+271 NGDYKVSSDSEA
-283 LVISGNVVA
+283 LVISGDVVA

-359 SKPGFVTKY
+359 SKAGFVTKY

-375 YVNKSHVTSQNI
+375 YVNKSHVTSQNV
-387 ALAHFDIRKL
+387 ALEHFDVRKL

-410 GISNAHVVLKNSA
+410 GISKAHVVLKNSA
-423 GAVVKEGNADASGQI
+423 GAVVKEGDADANGQI
-438 TFGNDLHEG
+438 TFGNDLHE
-447 SIAGTDL
+447 SAAVGTDL
-454 TANGTTV
+454 TANGTSV

-475 KKLTKNNVS
+475 KKLSKSNVS

-505 IEGKKT
+505 IEGTKT

-526 AEKAYVDNTTSKIN
+526 AEKAYVNSSSKIN

-550 GNTVSE
+550 GNAVSA
-556 PIIADTAEVESGAI
+556 PIIEDTAAVESDAI

-575 LTSDILSALI
+575 LTSNILSALI

-590 QDTVLSGAS
+590 KDTVLAAAS

-609 YYLLLTPTV
+609 YYLLLTPEL
-618 AAGATGYEFAY
+618 ASGATGYTFAY

-659 VTLPNKVAGDDVQTE
+659 VTLPNKVAGDDVQTDKN
-674 AGGLFTVKWNATAK
+674 GLFTVKWDATTK
-688 KFELAADTDPFDKVP
+688 KFVLADEAAPFNKEQ

-713 VAGTNDKVAIKLPEN
+713 VAGTDDKVAIKIPEN
-728 NNFATPEYKKGAD
+728 GNFTTPEYKKGAD

-752 FFGTGKYIIESTG
+752 FLGTGKYIIESTG
-765 NYTTAVATQTEQ
+765 DYTTSVAKQTEQ

-811 PEFSKLTKLVAYDS
+811 NTFGKLTKLVAYDS
-825 TGKAVATKDYTAAKD
+825 TGKVVAKKDYTATT
-840 AAKQVTGT
+840 AADKQVLGQDLLASGSAITGS
-848 PTLAATG
+848 A
-855 NIAVND
+855 IAVND
-861 FADYNTQTV
+861 YAEYNTQTG
-870 NGDYIMNLPEG
+870 NYTMNLPEG

-919 TADATTISGEVKVL
+919 TADATTINGEVKVL

-939 YFDLDDTNPDK
+939 YMNLKETS
-950 KLTNGTVV
+950 LTNGTVV

-972 KWEPSKKV
+972 KWDGSKNV
-980 YTYSFFNGQV
+980 YTYSFYNGET
-990 DGTGKNVINPGTY
+990 DGQGKNVINPGTY
-1003 TMVVRTSETETYA
+1003 TMVVRTSQTETYA
-1016 TTVTVVNGEKKAA
+1016 TTVTVVDGEKKAA

-1116 TWANGSYSY
+1116 TWLKGSYSY
-1125 AESNN
+1125 TEKNN
-1130 SVTQKGYYV
+1130 SVTQNGYYV

-1162 TDNSYQ
+1162 TDNLYQ

-1187 TYNKIGDK
+1187 TYDKVNDK

-1205 NLKSSTAVTPTA
+1205 NLEGTSVPIPSLTN
-1217 TAPLVVVITPTK
+1217 PLVVVIAPTK
-1229 GAGTETITKIVTT
+1229 GAGTETITKIVTD
-1242 PAELKEIAVAG
+1242 PKELKEIPVAG

-1268 LASNSIN
+1268 LAGNSIN
-1275 VERSAATVEVALNA
+1275 VERSAATVKVALNA

>member
-20 TSVNIPFNSASAAAK
+20 TSVNIPVNSASAAAK

-100 TAKKAGIATIT
+100 TAKKAGKATIT

-165 AITAEPATTPAIT
+165 AITAEPS
-178 AEPAT
+178 T

-221 NEQLKGAKVTLTN
+221 DEQLKGAKVTLTN

-271 NGDYKVSSDSKA
+271 NGDYKVSSDSEA
-283 LVISGNVVA
+283 LVISGDVVA

-359 SKPGFVTKY
+359 SKAGFVTKY

-375 YVNKSHVTSQNI
+375 YVNKSHVTSQNV
-387 ALAHFDIRKL
+387 ALEHFDVRKL

-410 GISNAHVVLKNSA
+410 GISKAHVVLKNSA
-423 GAVVKEGNADASGQI
+423 GAVVKEGDADANGQI
-438 TFGNDLHEG
+438 TFGNDLHE
-447 SIAGTDL
+447 SAAVGTDL
-454 TANGTTV
+454 TANGTSV

-475 KKLTKNNVS
+475 KKLSKSNVS

-505 IEGKKT
+505 IEGTKT

-526 AEKAYVDNTTSKIN
+526 AEKAYVNSSSKIN

-550 GNTVSE
+550 GNAVSA
-556 PIIADTAEVESGAI
+556 PIIEDTAAVESDAI

-575 LTSDILSALI
+575 LTSNILSALI

-590 QDTVLSGAS
+590 KDTVLAAAS

-609 YYLLLTPTV
+609 YYLLLTPEL
-618 AAGATGYEFAY
+618 ASGATGYTFAY

-659 VTLPNKVAGDDVQTE
+659 VTLPNKVAGEDVQTDTN
-674 AGGLFTVKWNATAK
+674 GLFTVKWDATTK
-688 KFELAADTDPFDKVP
+688 KFVLADEAAPFNKEQ

-713 VAGTNDKVAIKLPEN
+713 VAGTDDKVAIKIPEN
-728 NNFATPEYKKGAD
+728 GNFTTPEYKKGAD

-752 FFGTGKYIIESTG
+752 FLGTGKYIIESTG
-765 NYTTAVATQTEQ
+765 DYTTSVAKQTEQ
-777 INNDKGSVN
+777 IKNDKGSVN

-801 AVAGSDVIGK
+801 AVAGSDVIG
-811 PEFSKLTKLVAYDS
+811 ENTFGKLTKLVAYDS
-825 TGKAVATKDYTAAKD
+825 TGKAVATKDYTATT
-840 AAKQVTGT
+840 AADKQVTGQDL
-848 PTLAATG
+848 LASGSAITG
-855 NIAVND
+855 SAIAVND
-861 FADYNTQTV
+861 YAEYNTQTG
-870 NGDYIMNLPEG
+870 NYTMNLPEG

-919 TADATTISGEVKVL
+919 TADATTINGEVKVL

-939 YFDLDDTNPDK
+939 YMNLTK
-950 KLTNGTVV
+950 TSLTNGTVV

-972 KWEPSKKV
+972 KWDGSKNV
-980 YTYSFFNGQV
+980 YTYSFYNGET
-990 DGTGKNVINPGTY
+990 DGQGKNVINPGTY

-1016 TTVTVVNGEKKAA
+1016 TTVTVVDGEKKAA

-1050 AVLTDY
+1050 AVLTDW

-1076 ADGKISAKAAAYPSN
+1076 ADGKISAKASAYPSA
-1091 TSVTQGTISTIA
+1091 TQGTISTITEN
-1103 DGTARFGAYLTSS
+1103 TARFGAYLTSS
-1116 TWANGSYSY
+1116 TWSNGSYSY

-1130 SVTQKGYYV
+1130 GVTQKGYYV

-1162 TDNSYQ
+1162 TDNLYQ

-1187 TYNKIGDK
+1187 TYDKIGEK

-1205 NLKSSTAVTPTA
+1205 NLKGTSVPTPSLTN
-1217 TAPLVVVITPTK
+1217 PLVVVIAPTK
-1229 GAGTETITKIVTT
+1229 GAGTETITKIVTD
-1242 PAELKEIAVAG
+1242 PKELKEIPVAG

>member
-20 TSVNIPFNSASAAAK
+20 TSVNIPVNSASAAAK

-100 TAKKAGIATIT
+100 TAKKAGKATIT
-111 VKVTKGTYK
+111 VKVTKGIYK

-165 AITAEPATTPAIT
+165 AITAEPS
-178 AEPAT
+178 T

-221 NEQLKGAKVTLTN
+221 DEQLKGAKVTLTN

-271 NGDYKVSSDSKA
+271 NGDYKVSSDSEA
-283 LVISGNVVA
+283 LVISGDVVA

-359 SKPGFVTKY
+359 SKAGFVTKY

-375 YVNKSHVTSQNI
+375 YVNKSHVTSQNV
-387 ALAHFDIRKL
+387 ALEHFDVRKL

-410 GISNAHVVLKNSA
+410 GISKAHVVLKNSA
-423 GAVVKEGNADASGQI
+423 GAVVKEGDADANGQI
-438 TFGNDLHEG
+438 TFGNDLHE
-447 SIAGTDL
+447 SAAVGTDL
-454 TANGTTV
+454 TANGTSV

-475 KKLTKNNVS
+475 KKLSKSNVS

-505 IEGKKT
+505 IEGTKT
-511 AAVKSFKVT
+511 AAVKTFKVT

-526 AEKAYVDNTTSKIN
+526 AEKAYVNSSSRIN

-550 GNTVSE
+550 GNAVSA
-556 PIIADTAEVESGAI
+556 PIIENTAAVESDAI

-575 LTSDILSALI
+575 LTSNILSALI
-585 TSAST
+585 TSASAN
-590 QDTVLSGAS
+590 DTVLAAAS

-609 YYLLLTPTV
+609 YYLLLTPEL
-618 AAGATGYEFAY
+618 ASGATGYTFAY

-659 VTLPNKVAGDDVQTE
+659 VTLPNKVAGDDVQTDTN
-674 AGGLFTVKWNATAK
+674 GNGLFTVKWDATTK
-688 KFELAADTDPFDKVP
+688 KFVLADEAAPFNKEQ

-713 VAGTNDKVAIKLPEN
+713 VAGTDDKVAIKIPEN
-728 NNFATPEYKKGAD
+728 GNFTTPEYKKGAD

-752 FFGTGKYIIESTG
+752 FLGTGKYIIESTG
-765 NYTTAVATQTEQ
+765 DYTTSVAKQTEQ
-777 INNDKGSVN
+777 IKNDKGSVN

-811 PEFSKLTKLVAYDS
+811 NTFGKLTKLVAYDS
-825 TGKAVATKDYTAAKD
+825 TGKAVATKDYTATT
-840 AAKQVTGT
+840 AADKQVTGQDL
-848 PTLAATG
+848 LASGSAITG
-855 NIAVND
+855 SAIAVND
-861 FADYNTQTV
+861 YAEYNTQTG
-870 NGDYIMNLPEG
+870 NYTMNLPEG

-919 TADATTISGEVKVL
+919 TADATTINGEVKVL

-939 YFDLDDTNPDK
+939 YMNLTSTS
-950 KLTNGTVV
+950 LTNGTVV

-972 KWEPSKKV
+972 KWDASKNV
-980 YTYSFFNGQV
+980 YTYSFYNGEA
-990 DGTGKNVINPGTY
+990 DGSGKNVINPGTY
-1003 TMVVRTSETETYA
+1003 TMVVRTSQTETYA
-1016 TTVTVVNGEKKAA
+1016 TTVTVVDGEKKAA

-1076 ADGKISAKAAAYPSN
+1076 ADGKISAKAAAYPSA
-1091 TSVTQGTISTIA
+1091 TQGTISTITEN
-1103 DGTARFGAYLTSS
+1103 TARFGAYLTSS
-1116 TWANGSYSY
+1116 TWSNGSYSY

-1130 SVTQKGYYV
+1130 GVTQKGYYV

-1162 TDNSYQ
+1162 TDNLYQ

-1205 NLKSSTAVTPTA
+1205 NLKGTSVPTPSLTN
-1217 TAPLVVVITPTK
+1217 PLVVVIAPTK
-1229 GAGTETITKIVTT
+1229 GAGTETITKIVTD
-1242 PAELKEIAVAG
+1242 PKELKEIPVAG

>member
-20 TSVNIPFNSASAAAK
+20 TSVNIPVNSASAAAK

-100 TAKKAGIATIT
+100 TAKKAGKATIT

-165 AITAEPATTPAIT
+165 AITAEPS
-178 AEPAT
+178 T

-271 NGDYKVSSDSKA
+271 NGDYKVSSDSEA
-283 LVISGNVVA
+283 LVISGDVVA

-359 SKPGFVTKY
+359 SKAGFVTKY

-375 YVNKSHVTSQNI
+375 YVNKSHVTSQNV
-387 ALAHFDIRKL
+387 ALEHFDVRKL

-410 GISNAHVVLKNSA
+410 GISKAHVVLKNSA
-423 GAVVKEGNADASGQI
+423 GAVVKEGDADANGQI
-438 TFGNDLHEG
+438 TFGNDLHE
-447 SIAGTDL
+447 SAAVGTDL
-454 TANGTTV
+454 TANGTSV

-475 KKLTKNNVS
+475 KKLSKSNVS

-505 IEGKKT
+505 IEGTKT

-526 AEKAYVDNTTSKIN
+526 AEKAYVNSSSKIN

-550 GNTVSE
+550 GNAVSA
-556 PIIADTAEVESGAI
+556 PIIEDTAAVESDAI

-575 LTSDILSALI
+575 LTSNILSALI

-590 QDTVLSGAS
+590 KDTVLAAAS

-609 YYLLLTPTV
+609 YYLLLTPEL
-618 AAGATGYEFAY
+618 ASGATGYTFAY

-659 VTLPNKVAGDDVQTE
+659 VTLPNKVAGDDVQTDKN
-674 AGGLFTVKWNATAK
+674 GLFTVKWDATTK
-688 KFELAADTDPFDKVP
+688 KFVLADEAAPFNKEQ

-713 VAGTNDKVAIKLPEN
+713 VAGTDDKVAIKIPEN
-728 NNFATPEYKKGAD
+728 GNFTTPEYKKGAD

-752 FFGTGKYIIESTG
+752 FLGTGKYIIESTG
-765 NYTTAVATQTEQ
+765 DYTTSVAKQTEQ

-811 PEFSKLTKLVAYDS
+811 NTFGKLTKLVAYDS
-825 TGKAVATKDYTAAKD
+825 TGKAVAKKDYTATT
-840 AAKQVTGT
+840 AADKQVLGQDLLASGSAITGS
-848 PTLAATG
+848 A
-855 NIAVND
+855 IAVND
-861 FADYNTQTV
+861 YAEYNTQTG
-870 NGDYIMNLPEG
+870 NYTMNLPEG

-919 TADATTISGEVKVL
+919 TADATTINGEVKVL

-939 YFDLDDTNPDK
+939 YMNLKETS
-950 KLTNGTVV
+950 LTNGTVV

-972 KWEPSKKV
+972 KWDGSKNV
-980 YTYSFFNGQV
+980 YTYSFYNGET
-990 DGTGKNVINPGTY
+990 DGQGKNVINPGTY
-1003 TMVVRTSETETYA
+1003 TMVVRTSQTETYA
-1016 TTVTVVNGEKKAA
+1016 TTVTVVDGEKKAA

-1116 TWANGSYSY
+1116 TWLKGSYSY
-1125 AESNN
+1125 TEKNN
-1130 SVTQKGYYV
+1130 SVTQNGYYV

-1162 TDNSYQ
+1162 TDNLYQ

-1187 TYNKIGDK
+1187 TYDKVGEK

-1205 NLKSSTAVTPTA
+1205 NLEGTSVPIPSLTN
-1217 TAPLVVVITPTK
+1217 PLVVVIAPTK
-1229 GAGTETITKIVTT
+1229 GAGTETITKIVTD
-1242 PAELKEIAVAG
+1242 PKELKEIPVAG

-1268 LASNSIN
+1268 LAGNSIN
-1275 VERSAATVEVALNA
+1275 VERSAATVKVALNA

>member
-20 TSVNIPFNSASAAAK
+20 TSVNIPVNSASAAAK

-100 TAKKAGIATIT
+100 TAKKAGKATIT

-165 AITAEPATTPAIT
+165 AITAEPS
-178 AEPAT
+178 T

-221 NEQLKGAKVTLTN
+221 DEQLKGAKVTLTN

-271 NGDYKVSSDSKA
+271 NGDYKVSSDSEA
-283 LVISGNVVA
+283 LVISGDVVA

-311 LNNGTYDGSFKNA
+311 LNNGTYDDSFKNA

-359 SKPGFVTKY
+359 SKAGFVTKY

-375 YVNKSHVTSQNI
+375 YVNKSHVTSQNV
-387 ALAHFDIRKL
+387 ALEHFDVRKL

-410 GISNAHVVLKNSA
+410 GISKAHVVLKNSA
-423 GAVVKEGNADASGQI
+423 GAVVKEGDADANGQI
-438 TFGNDLHEG
+438 TFGNDSHE
-447 SIAGTDL
+447 SAAVGTDL
-454 TANGTTV
+454 TANGTSV

-475 KKLTKNNVS
+475 KKLSKSNVS

-505 IEGKKT
+505 IEGTKT

-526 AEKAYVDNTTSKIN
+526 AEKAYVNSSSRIN

-550 GNTVSE
+550 GNAVSA
-556 PIIADTAEVESGAI
+556 PIIENTVAVESDAI

-575 LTSDILSALI
+575 LTSNILSALI
-585 TSAST
+585 TSASAN
-590 QDTVLSGAS
+590 DTVLAAAS

-609 YYLLLTPTV
+609 YYLLLTPEL
-618 AAGATGYEFAY
+618 ASGATGYTFAY

-659 VTLPNKVAGDDVQTE
+659 VTLPNKVAGDDVQTDTN
-674 AGGLFTVKWNATAK
+674 GNGLFTVKWDATTK
-688 KFELAADTDPFDKVP
+688 KFVLADEAAPFNKEQ

-713 VAGTNDKVAIKLPEN
+713 VAGTDDKVAIKIPEN
-728 NNFATPEYKKGAD
+728 GNFTTPEYKKGAD

-752 FFGTGKYIIESTG
+752 FLGTGKYIIESTG
-765 NYTTAVATQTEQ
+765 DYTTSVAKQTEQ
-777 INNDKGSVN
+777 IKNDKGSVN

-811 PEFSKLTKLVAYDS
+811 NTFGKLTKLVAYDS
-825 TGKAVATKDYTAAKD
+825 TGKAVATKDYTATT
-840 AAKQVTGT
+840 AADKQVTGQDL
-848 PTLAATG
+848 LASGSAITG
-855 NIAVND
+855 SAIAVND
-861 FADYNTQTV
+861 YAEYNTQTG
-870 NGDYIMNLPEG
+870 NYTMNLPEG

-919 TADATTISGEVKVL
+919 TADATTINGEVKVL

-939 YFDLDDTNPDK
+939 YMNLTSTS
-950 KLTNGTVV
+950 LTNGTVV

-972 KWEPSKKV
+972 KWDASKNV
-980 YTYSFFNGQV
+980 YTYSFYNGEA
-990 DGTGKNVINPGTY
+990 DGSGKNVINPGTY
-1003 TMVVRTSETETYA
+1003 TMVVRTSQTETYA
-1016 TTVTVVNGEKKAA
+1016 TTVTVVDGEKKAA

-1050 AVLTDY
+1050 AVLTDW

-1076 ADGKISAKAAAYPSN
+1076 ADGKISAKASAYPSA
-1091 TSVTQGTISTIA
+1091 TQGTISTITEN
-1103 DGTARFGAYLTSS
+1103 TARFGAYLTSS
-1116 TWANGSYSY
+1116 TWSNGSYSY

-1130 SVTQKGYYV
+1130 GVTQKGYYV

-1162 TDNSYQ
+1162 TDNLYQ

-1187 TYNKIGDK
+1187 TYDKIGEK

-1205 NLKSSTAVTPTA
+1205 NLKGTSVPTPSLTN
-1217 TAPLVVVITPTK
+1217 PLVVVIAPTK
-1229 GAGTETITKIVTT
+1229 GAGTETITKIVTD
-1242 PAELKEIAVAG
+1242 PRELKEIPVAG

>member
-20 TSVNIPFNSASAAAK
+20 TSVNIPVNSASAAAK

-85 VKKVSKKSKVTGIKV
+85 VKKISKKSKVTGIKV
-100 TAKKAGIATIT
+100 TAKKAGKATIT

-165 AITAEPATTPAIT
+165 AITAEPST
-178 AEPAT
+178 
-183 TPAITATPATKV
+183 TPATKV

-221 NEQLKGAKVTLTN
+221 DEQLKGAKVTLTN

-271 NGDYKVSSDSKA
+271 NGDYKVSSDSEA
-283 LVISGNVVA
+283 LVISGDVVA

-359 SKPGFVTKY
+359 SKAGFVTKY

-375 YVNKSHVTSQNI
+375 YVNKSHVTSQNV
-387 ALAHFDIRKL
+387 ALEHFDVRKL

-410 GISNAHVVLKNSA
+410 GISKAHVVLKNSA
-423 GAVVKEGNADASGQI
+423 GAVVKEGDADANGQI
-438 TFGNDLHEG
+438 TFGNDLHE
-447 SIAGTDL
+447 SAAVGTDL
-454 TANGTTV
+454 TANGTSV

-475 KKLTKNNVS
+475 KKLSKSNVS

-505 IEGKKT
+505 IEGTKT

-526 AEKAYVDNTTSKIN
+526 AEKAYVNSSSKIN

-550 GNTVSE
+550 GNAVSA
-556 PIIADTAEVESGAI
+556 PIIEDTAAVESDAI

-575 LTSDILSALI
+575 LTSNILSALI

-590 QDTVLSGAS
+590 KDTVLAAAS

-609 YYLLLTPTV
+609 YYLLLTPEL
-618 AAGATGYEFAY
+618 ASGATGYTFAY

-659 VTLPNKVAGDDVQTE
+659 VTLPNKVAGDDVQTDTN
-674 AGGLFTVKWNATAK
+674 GLFTVKWDATTK
-688 KFELAADTDPFDKVP
+688 KFVLADEAAPFNKEQ

-713 VAGTNDKVAIKLPEN
+713 VAGTDDKVAIKIPEN
-728 NNFATPEYKKGAD
+728 GNFTTPEYKKGAD

-752 FFGTGKYIIESTG
+752 FLGTGKYIIESTG
-765 NYTTAVATQTEQ
+765 DYTTSVAKQTEQ
-777 INNDKGSVN
+777 IKNDKGSVN

-811 PEFSKLTKLVAYDS
+811 NTFGKLTKLVAYDS
-825 TGKAVATKDYTAAKD
+825 TGKAVATKDYTATT
-840 AAKQVTGT
+840 AADKQVTGQDL
-848 PTLAATG
+848 LASGSAITG
-855 NIAVND
+855 SAIAVND
-861 FADYNTQTV
+861 YAEYNTQTG
-870 NGDYIMNLPEG
+870 NYTMNLPEG

-919 TADATTISGEVKVL
+919 TADATTINGEVKVL

-939 YFDLDDTNPDK
+939 YMNLTK
-950 KLTNGTVV
+950 TSLTNGTVV
-958 LLNSDKKIAAIDTL
+958 LLNSD
-972 KWEPSKKV
+972 
-980 YTYSFFNGQV
+980 N
-990 DGTGKNVINPGTY
+990 
-1003 TMVVRTSETETYA
+1003 
-1016 TTVTVVNGEKKAA
+1016 
-1029 NVDLVKGAY
+1029 
-1038 GQIKAFALDNNN
+1038 
-1050 AVLTDY
+1050 
-1056 NAVAVAYD
+1056 
-1064 EYFVDPAIAGNY
+1064 
-1076 ADGKISAKAAAYPSN
+1076 
-1091 TSVTQGTISTIA
+1091 
-1103 DGTARFGAYLTSS
+1103 
-1116 TWANGSYSY
+1116 
-1125 AESNN
+1125 
-1130 SVTQKGYYV
+1130 
-1139 FDKLPAGTYTVKLG
+1139 
-1153 VNVYNPTVM
+1153 
-1162 TDNSYQ
+1162 
-1168 WKAETVT
+1168 
-1175 LKDSGDVVKAEY
+1175 
-1187 TYNKIGDK
+1187 
-1195 VNTISVPLTI
+1195 
-1205 NLKSSTAVTPTA
+1205 
-1217 TAPLVVVITPTK
+1217 
-1229 GAGTETITKIVTT
+1229 
-1242 PAELKEIAVAG
+1242 
-1253 KTNYDVTVFTYDGYQ
+1253 
-1268 LASNSIN
+1268 
-1275 VERSAATVEVALNA
+1275 
-1289 SDMD
+1289 

>member
-20 TSVNIPFNSASAAAK
+20 TSVNIPVNSASAAAK

-100 TAKKAGIATIT
+100 TAKKAGKATIT

-165 AITAEPATTPAIT
+165 AITAEPS
-178 AEPAT
+178 T

-221 NEQLKGAKVTLTN
+221 DEQLKGAKVTLTN

-271 NGDYKVSSDSKA
+271 NGDYKVSSDSEA
-283 LVISGNVVA
+283 LVISGDVVA

-359 SKPGFVTKY
+359 SKAGFVTKY

-375 YVNKSHVTSQNI
+375 YVNKSHVTSQNV
-387 ALAHFDIRKL
+387 ALEHFDVRKL

-410 GISNAHVVLKNSA
+410 GISKAHVVLKNSA
-423 GAVVKEGNADASGQI
+423 GAVVKEGDADANGQI
-438 TFGNDLHEG
+438 TFGNDLHE
-447 SIAGTDL
+447 SAAVGTDL
-454 TANGTTV
+454 TANGTSV

-475 KKLTKNNVS
+475 KKLSKSNVS

-505 IEGKKT
+505 IEGTKT

-526 AEKAYVDNTTSKIN
+526 AEKAYVNSSSRIN

-550 GNTVSE
+550 GNAVSA
-556 PIIADTAEVESGAI
+556 PIIENTAAVESDAI

-575 LTSDILSALI
+575 LTSNILSALI
-585 TSAST
+585 TSASAN
-590 QDTVLSGAS
+590 DTVLAAAS

-609 YYLLLTPTV
+609 YYLLLTPEL
-618 AAGATGYEFAY
+618 ASGATGYTFAY

-659 VTLPNKVAGDDVQTE
+659 VTLPNKVAGDDVQTDTN
-674 AGGLFTVKWNATAK
+674 GNGLFTVKWDATTK
-688 KFELAADTDPFDKVP
+688 KFVLADEAAPFNKEQ

-713 VAGTNDKVAIKLPEN
+713 VAGTDDKVAIKIPEN
-728 NNFATPEYKKGAD
+728 GNFTTPEYKKGAD

-752 FFGTGKYIIESTG
+752 FLGTGKYIIESTG
-765 NYTTAVATQTEQ
+765 DYTTSVAKQTEQ
-777 INNDKGSVN
+777 IKNDKGSVN

-811 PEFSKLTKLVAYDS
+811 NTFGKLTKLVAYDS
-825 TGKAVATKDYTAAKD
+825 TGKAVATKDYTATT
-840 AAKQVTGT
+840 AADKQVTGQDL
-848 PTLAATG
+848 LASGSA
-855 NIAVND
+855 IAVND
-861 FADYNTQTV
+861 YAEYNTQTG
-870 NGDYIMNLPEG
+870 NYTMNLPEG

-919 TADATTISGEVKVL
+919 TADATTINGEVKVL

-939 YFDLDDTNPDK
+939 YMNLTSTS
-950 KLTNGTVV
+950 LTNGTVV

-972 KWEPSKKV
+972 KWDASKNV
-980 YTYSFFNGQV
+980 YTYSFYNGEA
-990 DGTGKNVINPGTY
+990 DGSGKNVINPGTY
-1003 TMVVRTSETETYA
+1003 TMVVRTSQTETYA
-1016 TTVTVVNGEKKAA
+1016 TTVTVVDGEKKAA

-1050 AVLTDY
+1050 AVLTDF

-1076 ADGKISAKAAAYPSN
+1076 ADGKISAKASAYPSA
-1091 TSVTQGTISTIA
+1091 TQGTISTITEN
-1103 DGTARFGAYLTSS
+1103 TARFGAYLTSS
-1116 TWANGSYSY
+1116 TWSNGSYSY

-1130 SVTQKGYYV
+1130 GVTQKGYYV

-1162 TDNSYQ
+1162 TDNLYQ

-1187 TYNKIGDK
+1187 TYDKIGEK

-1205 NLKSSTAVTPTA
+1205 NLKGTSVPTPSLTN
-1217 TAPLVVVITPTK
+1217 PLVVVIAPTK
-1229 GAGTETITKIVTT
+1229 GAGTETITKIVTD
-1242 PAELKEIAVAG
+1242 PRELKEIPVAG